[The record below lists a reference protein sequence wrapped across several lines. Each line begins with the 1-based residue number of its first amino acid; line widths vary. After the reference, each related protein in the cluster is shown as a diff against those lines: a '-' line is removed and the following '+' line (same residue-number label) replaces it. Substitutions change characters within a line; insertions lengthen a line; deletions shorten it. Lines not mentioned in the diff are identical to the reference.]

1 MTSPRRSKKSGAQC
15 AVQLLDWDSPSA
27 ETGTVKRRRS
37 SCPENSG
44 KHNVP
49 THDAIFEVQTPS
61 DSGSGTSRSIDDND
75 KSDSLTEV
83 EERIS
88 CIINENRSSQSN
100 SESSDVDIIIDTI
113 LSNPSESLFEVAQNE
128 PLLCDRGKTFIKQE
142 TISISEKQTV
152 APSEATHDKKIK
164 GRLKTPAPIKKL
176 NKTFEISKN
185 SSKLTK
191 EPAKTQDRSSVLPVY
206 KSTVQGGSIDFNSS
220 SKKRATT
227 KLRLP
232 FSPVKTMDKPK
243 INFFQNKTNLQESK
257 PSPLLSSPVRRTISN
272 EYVRLK
278 FTNDTVVRRTIDG
291 KSVPKITPKIQSI
304 IPESPVDSED
314 PFLNLSP
321 NKKYTVTVNN
331 RVRCD
336 KDNYVIFDPAT
347 GFTPEALRS
356 SRIPLKSPT
365 GEKSRIPLKSPIGE
379 KSGVVRK
386 SANVSDT
393 DSGILSPNSPV
404 ETSERGSAYYVNAA
418 AFSENVKKC
427 GSDIDITI
435 LDPGLAKKAA
445 EQIQIYT
452 DWANHYLE
460 RARSRRRAGASGGGL
475 ARDCA
480 DGLLLADVLE
490 GVTGLKV
497 PRAHR
502 KPRNPQQM
510 LENVQCCLDFL
521 HAQKV
526 QGLEQVTAVD
536 IRDAKLKAVLALFFA
551 LSRHKQA
558 AKQRTAPS
566 SGNAA
571 NVGKNSSEDVSLSA
585 VQRITGGSSCDEILT
600 ACANNV
606 EMTTL
611 TANRQVSVLQTSI
624 PLPASAAAARRA
636 PPDKR
641 PLPAT
646 PHAGGK
652 SGLSASSSRSTSP
665 LGQGA
670 VSFIPRAPTSS
681 SGSRPNSSLLAPG
694 SKIPST
700 LSQQHPQTPSSQN
713 GTPTKHSMLD
723 KLKLFNKDKLSN
735 EKQNS
740 KSTAVSKR
748 TSSSSGF
755 SSAKSERSDS
765 SLSLNES
772 SNTPNAHIKS
782 SNLVGP
788 KTIRQQSDTLSKDK
802 SGKNVKPKLV
812 SSKSPKES
820 STSLSKGSS
829 RTSSEKSRNSPKL
842 PARDKES
849 KLAAP
854 KSISNTKLNQID
866 DHSRNSNSK
875 LESKMV
881 KLSGSQMKLSEKRS
895 DSTTD
900 IKNHDVSPPSKGHSS
915 QQQAAAAQNFGTPN
929 HTGIPKPTA
938 AVKGTFKIAKDD
950 RHIIHKSTNSQLSPI
965 QSNSS
970 LNSTNNI
977 SALPFTREQSNL
989 SKDISQ
995 KQTLAVSPMP
1005 VVNSGGHNHTSQMSE
1020 SSHSNSTHSTTGQH
1034 SNSSDSSV
1042 IYRPSSESGSE
1053 ISKAATHSVTPNKRL
1068 DMNTTY
1074 INDVI
1079 NEAEMSEK
1087 EAAQR
1092 RTLEK
1097 SPKPSFDHNRTLTEL
1112 NRSDSRSSTPSH
1124 CRDNSLG
1131 DDENPLMNVMPMRPL
1146 LRGYNSHLTLPMR
1159 TSGLTQKNI
1168 PGYPHHA
1175 NTVKANFG
1183 RENMGLRDRI
1193 NYGPGFSNP
1202 DYCDLEI
1209 ASGYMSDGDCL
1220 RRINLGEMECGR
1232 NNDMMDGYMSEG
1244 GASLYG
1250 RRMNYQ
1256 QPSQLQQ
1263 LDERRGGRRGME
1275 GGSGVVYRVVGR
1287 TRSKADCGQQTERQ
1301 PPAPRQDTTW
1311 KKYTDSPGVGAP
1323 PLNQPAPAPP
1333 SPSHGRK
1340 GERRAGHHSPQHH
1353 KREKLTAAQQLGIAP
1368 HPQYAASNSSG
1379 QHPSRGGG
1387 SQLQS
1392 PGGSS
1397 RPSSVS
1403 SGGNGSSCSS
1413 GKAKVPQNF
1422 GYVKRQNGVQ
1432 QPAQQSNGPP
1442 QHGGRTAQ
1450 VSAVPR
1456 TKVKVSGGTQTC
1468 TQDLQIHSG
1477 TENGI
1482 GPKSYSLGG
1491 TAAAQLSASVRERLL
1506 GSQSLPKPGT
1516 HEFAALFHHHRIAPR
1531 GGIKISDGSLSD
1543 TQTYSEVKSD
1553 YGIPYAPWLRHSN
1566 TYSAS
1571 GRLSEGESMESLTS
1585 LHSAQAHNHTSP
1597 NSHHRSSLTH
1607 NKLIMHRD
1615 AQGSRLNRSNSISY
1629 LRDRTFPR
1637 STKSEKLYPSMLQR
1651 SSESDYEPYYC
1662 LPVQYGPAGQGLNYG
1677 VSEPPSPSPRSA
1689 LSPTHQPGNVM
1700 HTPRH
1705 SHHYPKKNDD
1715 VHGSTASLV
1724 STASSLAAGAGSEE
1738 RQAHEV
1744 RKLRRELADAKEK
1757 VHTLTT
1763 QLTTN
1768 AHVVS
1773 AFEQSLS
1780 NMTQRLQ
1787 QLTATAERKDSE
1799 LTELRQ
1805 TIELLRKQS
1814 IQAGLTTAHMQSMGI
1829 RADGVNVTGQE
1840 APNAQT
1846 QSSPQRGAQTG
1857 NGAITRHLS
1866 TDSVSSIN
1874 SLSSGSSAP
1883 HDKKHKKK
1891 GWLRSSFTKAFSR
1904 NAKISKTAKHS
1915 SLGQLSSQ
1923 DSSSGSHHYDDPHTI
1938 REGSN
1943 ENSLEH
1949 SHETLDVKDKCPGA
1963 NTEEQTKDKPDDSG
1977 LVDELKRQ
1985 LREKDLVLTD
1995 IRLEALSSAHQLES
2009 LKDTVIKMR
2018 NEMLNLKQNNE
2029 RLQRLVTSRSLAG
2042 SQSSLG
2048 TGGSAVED
2056 PRRFSLADQA
2066 TMHQATIDMHSQ
2078 PLDLDFNCM
2087 TSTPTMD
2094 FAKKGSPK
2102 SSMEPIYGNKAAC
2115 ELNEN
2120 SETLLGALN
2129 GSSDLFANGLNATE
2143 RLSGDYDI
2151 NTVLPPPKSREL
2163 AIGESYSDIGVA
2175 DSQGDTTDGKK
2186 IAIAVYLGQPETF
2199 QRYFEEVQDTLT
2211 ESECRF
2217 YAKQSAS
2224 AYNNHFEKQS
2234 SFDSPRMSQNRSPE
2248 TETQDYSQINKSN
2261 TNSLKSNKST
2271 HSNSYKNVYNSD
2283 STINCNEF
2291 TIAYTYISGKTTWQ
2305 NLDYIVRKTFK
2316 DYLSRIDL
2324 GTNLG
2329 LNTDSITS
2337 YHLGEATRGPEIGF
2351 PELLPCGYI
2360 IGTVNTLYICLEGVG
2375 SLAFD
2380 SLIPKNIVYRY
2391 VSLLSEHRRI
2401 ILCGPSGT
2409 GKSYLAAKLA
2419 EFYVQKTQ
2427 RRGNP
2432 AEAVATFNVDRKSCN
2447 ELRAY
2452 LANIAEQC
2460 GAAAAEE
2467 AALPSVVILD
2477 NLQHASALGD
2487 AFAGL
2492 LPPDNRNMP
2501 VIIGTMS
2508 QATCNTT
2515 NLQLHHNFRWLLTA
2529 NHMEPVKGFL
2539 ARYLRR
2545 KLFTL
2550 ELRLGRRE
2558 PALAAVLEWLP
2569 GVWSTLNAF
2578 LEAHS
2583 SSDVTVGP
2591 RLFLACPMDLEAS
2604 QAWFADVWNYSIV
2617 PYASEAVREGIALYG
2632 RRRHAAVDPLQ
2643 HIKSSYPWREP
2654 NHSHT
2659 LRAITVEE
2667 IGIEEANQDPNT
2679 NNNQDPLLNMLMRLQ
2694 EAANY
2699 SGNQS
2704 QDSDNASMDSNLTHD
2719 SSMGNEL

>member
-1 MTSPRRSKKSGAQC
+1 MARKYMERRFSKSHRTTIPASFKVPEQYEFYNKATPF
-15 AVQLLDWDSPSA
+15 VQRTLLFVAD
-27 ETGTVKRRRS
+27 
-37 SCPENSG
+37 ENSG
-44 KHNVP
+44 PKP
-49 THDAIFEVQTPS
+49 SSSTATHEAP
-61 DSGSGTSRSIDDND
+61 
-75 KSDSLTEV
+75 V
-83 EERIS
+83 EE
-88 CIINENRSSQSN
+88 
-100 SESSDVDIIIDTI
+100 VK
-113 LSNPSESLFEVAQNE
+113 PSEEQEKSPKKSSFFFSPSKSCKLHGRSFFRLQTSPKKSKSEPSSEANTPKAAGAAGGGGLISYAPGWSLKGEHLMKWQE
-128 PLLCDRGKTFIKQE
+128 SGKT
-142 TISISEKQTV
+142 TIE
-152 APSEATHDKKIK
+152 
-164 GRLKTPAPIKKL
+164 
-176 NKTFEISKN
+176 
-185 SSKLTK
+185 
-191 EPAKTQDRSSVLPVY
+191 
-206 KSTVQGGSIDFNSS
+206 
-220 SKKRATT
+220 
-227 KLRLP
+227 
-232 FSPVKTMDKPK
+232 
-243 INFFQNKTNLQESK
+243 
-257 PSPLLSSPVRRTISN
+257 
-272 EYVRLK
+272 
-278 FTNDTVVRRTIDG
+278 
-291 KSVPKITPKIQSI
+291 
-304 IPESPVDSED
+304 
-314 PFLNLSP
+314 
-321 NKKYTVTVNN
+321 
-331 RVRCD
+331 
-336 KDNYVIFDPAT
+336 
-347 GFTPEALRS
+347 
-356 SRIPLKSPT
+356 
-365 GEKSRIPLKSPIGE
+365 
-379 KSGVVRK
+379 
-386 SANVSDT
+386 
-393 DSGILSPNSPV
+393 
-404 ETSERGSAYYVNAA
+404 
-418 AFSENVKKC
+418 
-427 GSDIDITI
+427 
-435 LDPGLAKKAA
+435 
-445 EQIQIYT
+445 IYT

-460 RARSRRRAGASGGGL
+460 RARSRRRAGVSGGGL

-558 AKQRTAPS
+558 AKQRTTPS
-566 SGNAA
+566 SGNVA
-571 NVGKNSSEDVSLSA
+571 NTTKNSSEDIALSS

-600 ACANNV
+600 ACGNNV

-646 PHAGGK
+646 PVHGGK
-652 SGLSASSSRSTSP
+652 SGFSASSSRSTSP

-700 LSQQHPQTPSSQN
+700 LQTQQHSQTSNNHN
-713 GTPTKHSMLD
+713 GTPTKQSMLD
-723 KLKLFNKDKLSN
+723 KLKLFNKDKVGN
-735 EKQNS
+735 EKQHS

-772 SNTPNAHIKS
+772 SNIPNTHIKS

-802 SGKNVKPKLV
+802 SGKNVKSKLV
-812 SSKSPKES
+812 NSKAPKES
-820 STSLSKGSS
+820 STNLSKTSAKASS
-829 RTSSEKSRNSPKL
+829 NEKSKNSPKL

-866 DHSRNSNSK
+866 DQSRGAKSK
-875 LESKMV
+875 LESKMT
-881 KLSGSQMKLSEKRS
+881 KLSGSQMKLSEQRIDSAS
-895 DSTTD
+895 DSKAHESA
-900 IKNHDVSPPSKGHSS
+900 KNLPPQPSTPSGG
-915 QQQAAAAQNFGTPN
+915 QGFGIPN

-938 AVKGTFKIAKDD
+938 AVKGTFKISKDD
-950 RHIIHKSTNSQLSPI
+950 RHVINKSTNSQLSPI

-970 LNSTNNI
+970 LNSTNNV
-977 SALPFTREQSNL
+977 SALPFSREQSNL
-989 SKDISQ
+989 SKEMSQ
-995 KQTLAVSPMP
+995 KQTLAVSPM
-1005 VVNSGGHNHTSQMSE
+1005 VNVANQTGTSQMSE

-1034 SNSSDSSV
+1034 SNSSDGSV

-1053 ISKAATHSVTPNKRL
+1053 MSKAPHSMASNKRL

-1079 NEAEMSEK
+1079 NEAEISEK
-1087 EAAQR
+1087 EAAQKR
-1092 RTLEK
+1092 LLETTLK
-1097 SPKPSFDHNRTLTEL
+1097 QQFDQHNRTLTDQIKS
-1112 NRSDSRSSTPSH
+1112 NDSRSSTPSH

-1131 DDENPLMNVMPMRPL
+1131 EDENPLMNVLPMRPL

-1183 RENMGLRDRI
+1183 RENMGI

-1220 RRINLGEMECGR
+1220 RRININDMDCGR

-1250 RRMNYQ
+1250 RRINYQQ
-1256 QPSQLQQ
+1256 QPSQFQQ
-1263 LDERRGGRRGME
+1263 MDDRRGGSRNRGME

-1311 KKYTDSPGVGAP
+1311 KKYTDSPGNP
-1323 PLNQPAPAPP
+1323 PTQAPP

-1340 GERRAGHHSPQHH
+1340 GERRTGHHSPQHH

-1368 HPQYAASNSSG
+1368 HPQYPAANTSS
-1379 QHPSRGGG
+1379 QHSSRSGGP
-1387 SQLQS
+1387 QLQS
-1392 PGGSS
+1392 PSGASS

-1403 SGGNGSSCSS
+1403 SGGNGSSCSN
-1413 GKAKVPQNF
+1413 KAKVPQNF

-1432 QPAQQSNGPP
+1432 QPAPQSNGPP
-1442 QHGGRTAQ
+1442 QHGHGGRTAQ

-1468 TQDLQIHSG
+1468 TQDLQIHK
-1477 TENGI
+1477 NGI

-1516 HEFAALFHHHRIAPR
+1516 HEFAALFHHHRVTQR

-1585 LHSAQAHNHTSP
+1585 LHAQAHNHTSP

-1615 AQGSRLNRSNSISY
+1615 AQGSRLNRSNSI
-1629 LRDRTFPR
+1629 R

-1662 LPVQYGPAGQGLNYG
+1662 LPVQYGPGGQGLNYG

-1689 LSPTHQPGNVM
+1689 LSPTHQPGNVL

-1829 RADGVNVTGQE
+1829 RADGVNVTGQQE
-1840 APNAQT
+1840 PNAHTQ
-1846 QSSPQRGAQTG
+1846 QSSPQRTIHTG

-1949 SHETLDVKDKCPGA
+1949 SHEALAEKVQDKAAPACPA
-1963 NTEEQTKDKPDDSG
+1963 AKPEEQTKDKDEAG
-1977 LVDELKRQ
+1977 LVDELKKQ

-2066 TMHQATIDMHSQ
+2066 TMHQAAIDIHSQ
-2078 PLDLDFNCM
+2078 PLDLDFNCI

-2094 FAKKGSPK
+2094 FKKGSPN
-2102 SSMEPIYGNKAAC
+2102 STMVEPIYGNKAVC
-2115 ELNEN
+2115 ELNEK
-2120 SETLLGALN
+2120 SEALLGALN
-2129 GSSDLFANGLNATE
+2129 GSSDIFTNGLNATD

-2151 NTVLPPPKSREL
+2151 NAVLPPPKSREL

-2224 AYNNHFEKQS
+2224 GYNNHFDKQP
-2234 SFDSPRMSQNRSPE
+2234 SFDSPRMSQNHSPE
-2248 TETQDYSQINKSN
+2248 TENQDFPQINKSN

-2271 HSNSYKNVYNSD
+2271 HSSSYKNVYNSD

-2316 DYLSRIDL
+2316 DYLSRIDP

-2360 IGTVNTLYICLEGVG
+2360 IGTVNTLYICLQGVG

-2391 VSLLSEHRRI
+2391 VSLLSEHRRV

-2419 EFYVQKTQ
+2419 EFYVQRTQ

-2432 AEAVATFNVDRKSCN
+2432 VEAVATFNVDRKSCN

-2460 GAAAAEE
+2460 SAAAAGEE
-2467 AALPSVVILD
+2467 APLPSVVVLD

-2545 KLFTL
+2545 KLFSL

-2569 GVWSTLNAF
+2569 GVWATLNAF

-2617 PYASEAVREGIALYG
+2617 PYASEAVREGVALYG
-2632 RRRHAAVDPLQ
+2632 RRRHAALDPLN
-2643 HIKSSYPWREP
+2643 HVKSSYPWREP

-2659 LRAITVEE
+2659 LRTITVEE
-2667 IGIEEANQDPNT
+2667 IGIEESNQDPNT

>member
-1 MTSPRRSKKSGAQC
+1 MTSPRRSKRGSQCVAQH
-15 AVQLLDWDSPSA
+15 LDWDSPSTA
-27 ETGTVKRRRS
+27 TGTVKRRS
-37 SCPENSG
+37 SCPESS
-44 KHNVP
+44 KVRR
-49 THDAIFEVQTPS
+49 DDIILEAQTPS
-61 DSGSGTSRSIDDND
+61 DSSSNPQSSDENKTDFLIDI
-75 KSDSLTEV
+75 

-88 CIINENRSSQSN
+88 SMINENRSSQST
-100 SESSDVDIIIDTI
+100 SESSEIDIFIENIFDNPVFDP
-113 LSNPSESLFEVAQNE
+113 LSFTAREQPHKGHKKAGSTNENAQK
-128 PLLCDRGKTFIKQE
+128 PR
-142 TISISEKQTV
+142 
-152 APSEATHDKKIK
+152 DKKTTPLHKLRSLDVIK
-164 GRLKTPAPIKKL
+164 PRT
-176 NKTFEISKN
+176 NKTVDKSNEK
-185 SSKLTK
+185 
-191 EPAKTQDRSSVLPVY
+191 SSVLPVY
-206 KSTVQGGSIDFNSS
+206 KTTVEYASVNIQ
-220 SKKRATT
+220 KK
-227 KLRLP
+227 KISRLKIP
-232 FSPVKTMDKPK
+232 FSPTRTMEKPK
-243 INFFQNKTNLQESK
+243 LNLFQGRNPSDKNDK
-257 PSPLLSSPVRRTISN
+257 PSPLIATNVRRTISN

-278 FTNDTVVRRTIDG
+278 FTNDTVIRRTIDG

-331 RVRCD
+331 KVRCD
-336 KDNYVIFDPAT
+336 KDNYVIFDPNT
-347 GFTPEALRS
+347 GFKPDDQPKRISKGGEKS
-356 SRIPLKSPT
+356 KIPLKSPV
-365 GEKSRIPLKSPIGE
+365 GEKSIQT
-379 KSGVVRK
+379 RK
-386 SANVSDT
+386 SVSVSASDT
-393 DSGILSPNSPV
+393 DSGILSPNSPGEPGDQV
-404 ETSERGSAYYVNAA
+404 PTYYVNAA
-418 AFSENVKKC
+418 VFSEAAKKC
-427 GSDIDITI
+427 ASDYEITI
-435 LDPGLAKKAA
+435 VDPTLAKKAT
-445 EQIQIYT
+445 EQIKIYT

-460 RARSRRRAGASGGGL
+460 RARSRRRAGTSGGL

-558 AKQRTAPS
+558 SKQRPAPS
-566 SGNAA
+566 SGNGP
-571 NVGKNSSEDVSLSA
+571 NLGKNSSEDISLSS

-600 ACANNV
+600 ACGNNV

-624 PLPASAAAARRA
+624 PLPASAAAVRRA

-646 PHAGGK
+646 PVHGK

-670 VSFIPRAPTSS
+670 VSFIPRAPASS

-700 LSQQHPQTPSSQN
+700 LSQTHQHSQNANHN
-713 GTPTKHSMLD
+713 GTPTKQSMLE
-723 KLKLFNKDKLSN
+723 KLKLFNKDKVSS
-735 EKQNS
+735 EKQSS

-772 SNTPNAHIKS
+772 SNNTSTNTKT
-782 SNLVGP
+782 SNLIGP
-788 KTIRQQSDTLSKDK
+788 KSVRHQTDTLTKDK
-802 SGKNVKPKLV
+802 SGKNIKSRLV
-812 SSKSPKES
+812 NCSSKVTRDSS
-820 STSLSKGSS
+820 STLNKSNNVKANNDKSK
-829 RTSSEKSRNSPKL
+829 NSPKL
-842 PARDKES
+842 SSREKES
-849 KLAAP
+849 RIAAP
-854 KSISNTKLNQID
+854 KSVSNTKLNLID
-866 DHSRNSNSK
+866 DQIRSSK
-875 LESKMV
+875 TKMV
-881 KLSGSQMKLSEKRS
+881 KLSGSQMKLNESKP
-895 DSTTD
+895 DHSTD
-900 IKNHDVSPPSKGHSS
+900 AKSHDHHKVPHNHNQPPSPPGGQSGS
-915 QQQAAAAQNFGTPN
+915 QQNQ
-929 HTGIPKPTA
+929 TGIPKPTA
-938 AVKGTFKIAKDD
+938 AVKGTSKISKDEK
-950 RHIIHKSTNSQLSPI
+950 HMNHKSTNSQLSPI

-970 LNSTNNI
+970 LNSSNNVGVHPL
-977 SALPFTREQSNL
+977 AREQSNL
-989 SKDISQ
+989 SKEVSQ

-1005 VVNSGGHNHTSQMSE
+1005 VVNSGNQTSQMSE
-1020 SSHSNSTHSTTGQH
+1020 SSHSNSTHSTTGQQ

-1053 ISKAATHSVTPNKRL
+1053 ISKSNHVPTNKRV

-1074 INDVI
+1074 INEVI
-1079 NEAEMSEK
+1079 NEAELSEK
-1087 EAAQR
+1087 EAAQKR
-1092 RTLEK
+1092 YLHNSRKQAYE
-1097 SPKPSFDHNRTLTEL
+1097 HNRTLTEEK
-1112 NRSDSRSSTPSH
+1112 NDSRSSTPSH

-1168 PGYPHHA
+1168 TGYPHHA
-1175 NTVKANFG
+1175 NTVKPNFG
-1183 RENMGLRDRI
+1183 RENIGFRERM

-1202 DYCDLEI
+1202 DYCDLDI

-1220 RRINLGEMECGR
+1220 RRITVNEMDCGR
-1232 NNDMMDGYMSEG
+1232 NNDIMDGYMSEG

-1250 RRMNYQ
+1250 RRINYQ
-1256 QPSQLQQ
+1256 QPSQFQQ
-1263 LDERRGGRRGME
+1263 IDERRGGIRNRGME

-1287 TRSKADCGQQTERQ
+1287 TRNKTDCGQQTERT
-1301 PPAPRQDTTW
+1301 PPRQDTTW
-1311 KKYTDSPGVGAP
+1311 KKYTDSPGVGTP

-1340 GERRAGHHSPQHH
+1340 GERRAGHHSPQH
-1353 KREKLTAAQQLGIAP
+1353 KREKLSAAQQLGIAP
-1368 HPQYAASNSSG
+1368 HPQYPAPSPPN
-1379 QHPSRGGG
+1379 QHGSRNAG

-1392 PGGSS
+1392 PSGSS
-1397 RPSSVS
+1397 RPGSAA
-1403 SGGNGSSCSS
+1403 GNGTPKS
-1413 GKAKVPQNF
+1413 KTPQNF
-1422 GYVKRQNGVQ
+1422 GYVKRNG
-1432 QPAQQSNGPP
+1432 QPPPPPPPNGPP
-1442 QHGGRTAQ
+1442 QHVHGGGRTAQ
-1450 VSAVPR
+1450 VTAVPR

-1468 TQDLQIHSG
+1468 TQDLQIHK
-1477 TENGI
+1477 NGI

-1516 HEFAALFHHHRIAPR
+1516 HEFAALFHHHRVPPR
-1531 GGIKISDGSLSD
+1531 GGMKISDGSLSD

-1553 YGIPYAPWLRHSN
+1553 YGIPYAPWLRH
-1566 TYSAS
+1566 
-1571 GRLSEGESMESLTS
+1571 
-1585 LHSAQAHNHTSP
+1585 
-1597 NSHHRSSLTH
+1597 
-1607 NKLIMHRD
+1607 
-1615 AQGSRLNRSNSISY
+1615 
-1629 LRDRTFPR
+1629 R

-1662 LPVQYGPAGQGLNYG
+1662 LPVQYPPGGQGLNYG

-1705 SHHYPKKNDD
+1705 SHHYPKKNDE
-1715 VHGSTASLV
+1715 VHGSTTSLV

-1840 APNAQT
+1840 PNPQP
-1846 QSSPQRGAQTG
+1846 QSSPQRVATG

-1874 SLSSGSSAP
+1874 SLSSGSSMP

-1904 NAKISKTAKHS
+1904 NAKISKTAKHA

-1949 SHETLDVKDKCPGA
+1949 SHETLDTKDKTTCPPA
-1963 NTEEQTKDKPDDSG
+1963 NAEDQTKDKPDQSG
-1977 LVDELKRQ
+1977 IVDELKRQ

-2066 TMHQATIDMHSQ
+2066 TMHQNAMDMHSQ
-2078 PLDLDFNCM
+2078 PLELDFNCIS
-2087 TSTPTMD
+2087 STPNRD
-2094 FAKKGSPK
+2094 ASKKNSPK
-2102 SSMEPIYGNKAAC
+2102 SGIVEPIYGNKAAC

-2120 SETLLGALN
+2120 NEALLEALN
-2129 GSSDLFANGLNATE
+2129 GTGDIFTNGLSAD
-2143 RLSGDYDI
+2143 GDYDI

-2224 AYNNHFEKQS
+2224 SYNNHFDKQP
-2234 SFDSPRMSQNRSPE
+2234 SFDSPRMSTTHSPE
-2248 TETQDYSQINKSN
+2248 IEAQDYPQIINKSN

-2271 HSNSYKNVYNSD
+2271 HSNSYKNVYNSA

-2316 DYLSRIDL
+2316 DYLSRIDP

-2337 YHLGEATRGPEIGF
+2337 YHLGEATRGPEISF

-2360 IGTVNTLYICLEGVG
+2360 IGTVNTLYICLQGVG

-2391 VSLLSEHRRI
+2391 VSLLSEHRRV

-2419 EFYVQKTQ
+2419 EFYVQRTQ

-2432 AEAVATFNVDRKSCN
+2432 VEAVATFNVDRKSCN

-2460 GAAAAEE
+2460 GAAAAGEE
-2467 AALPSVVILD
+2467 AVLPSVVLLD

-2545 KLFTL
+2545 KLFSL

-2617 PYASEAVREGIALYG
+2617 PYASEAVREGVALYG
-2632 RRRHAAVDPLQ
+2632 RRRHAATDPLQ
-2643 HIKSSYPWREP
+2643 HVKSTYPWREP

-2659 LRAITVEE
+2659 LRPITVDDA
-2667 IGIEEANQDPNT
+2667 GIEEPNQDANT

>member
-15 AVQLLDWDSPSA
+15 SIQNLDWDSCSA
-27 ETGTVKRRRS
+27 DTGTVKRRS
-37 SCPENSG
+37 SCPESSERRDQ
-44 KHNVP
+44 
-49 THDAIFEVQTPS
+49 DAILEVLTPS
-61 DSGSGTSRSIDDND
+61 DSSSATSRVGDCDNT
-75 KSDSLTEV
+75 DSLEQV
-83 EERIS
+83 EQRIS

-100 SESSDVDIIIDTI
+100 SESSDIDIVIDNI
-113 LSNPSESLFEVAQNE
+113 LANPDENDLFTSTPFQ
-128 PLLCDRGKTFIKQE
+128 PFISDRSKTFIKVQGASSAKE
-142 TISISEKQTV
+142 KCEAISFES
-152 APSEATHDKKIK
+152 PSDIK
-164 GRLKTPAPIKKL
+164 NRAKRLKTPTPVKKL
-176 NKTFEISKN
+176 KTFDVVKNTSKF
-185 SSKLTK
+185 SKETIKLEDK
-191 EPAKTQDRSSVLPVY
+191 SSVLPIY
-206 KSTVQGGSIDFNSS
+206 KSTIQDSQVDLSLNIQKKKVV
-220 SKKRATT
+220 SKLK
-227 KLRLP
+227 LP
-232 FSPVKTMDKPK
+232 FSPVKTMEKQK
-243 INFFQNKTNLQESK
+243 INFFQSKSSLQNK

-347 GFTPEALRS
+347 GFKPEEQS
-356 SRIPLKSPT
+356 KSRIPVKSPT
-365 GEKSRIPLKSPIGE
+365 GEKSRIPLKSPLGE
-379 KSGVVRK
+379 GSRMVTRK
-386 SANVSDT
+386 SVNVSDT

-404 ETSERGSAYYVNAA
+404 ETSDETPAYYANAA
-418 AFSENVKKC
+418 AFSETAKKC
-427 GSDIDITI
+427 AADLDIKI
-435 LDPGLAKKAA
+435 LDPGLAKKAV
-445 EQIQIYT
+445 EQIKIYT

-558 AKQRTAPS
+558 SKQRTAPS
-566 SGNAA
+566 SGNAT
-571 NVGKNSSEDVSLSA
+571 NVGKTSSEEVSLSS
-585 VQRITGGSSCDEILT
+585 VQRIKGGSSCDEILT
-600 ACANNV
+600 TCSNNI

-611 TANRQVSVLQTSI
+611 AANRQVSVLQTSI

-646 PHAGGK
+646 PVHTGGK

-665 LGQGA
+665 LSQGV
-670 VSFIPRAPTSS
+670 VSFIPRAPNTS

-694 SKIPST
+694 SKIPASPFT
-700 LSQQHPQTPSSQN
+700 QTQQQHSQTSVNQN

-723 KLKLFNKDKLSN
+723 KLKLFNKDKPN
-735 EKQNS
+735 NDKQHS

-782 SNLVGP
+782 CNLLGP
-788 KTIRQQSDTLSKDK
+788 KPIRQQNDTLSKDK
-802 SGKNVKPKLV
+802 SGRNVKSKLTN
-812 SSKSPKES
+812 SKAIKES
-820 STSLSKGSS
+820 STNLNKSNVKSASND
-829 RTSSEKSRNSPKL
+829 KSRNSPKL

-866 DHSRNSNSK
+866 DHPKNVKGK
-875 LESKMV
+875 LDSKMV
-881 KLSGSQMKLSEKRS
+881 KLSGSQIKLGEQRPENNTENVNPKNQVANP
-895 DSTTD
+895 STPPGGQS
-900 IKNHDVSPPSKGHSS
+900 VSL
-915 QQQAAAAQNFGTPN
+915 QNQ
-929 HTGIPKPTA
+929 TGIPKPTA
-938 AVKGTFKIAKDD
+938 AVKGTFKISKDE
-950 RHIIHKSTNSQLSPI
+950 RSVIHKSTNSQLSPI

-970 LNSTNNI
+970 LNSTNNV
-977 SALPFTREQSNL
+977 SALPFSREQSNL
-989 SKDISQ
+989 GKEISQ

-1005 VVNSGGHNHTSQMSE
+1005 VVNSGSQNPTSQMTE
-1020 SSHSNSTHSTTGQH
+1020 SLHSNSTHSTTGQH

-1053 ISKAATHSVTPNKRL
+1053 MSKATSNSHSANKRI

-1074 INDVI
+1074 INEVI
-1079 NEAEMSEK
+1079 NEAEISEK
-1087 EAAQR
+1087 HAAQR
-1092 RTLEK
+1092 RLLEN
-1097 SPKPSFDHNRTLTEL
+1097 SGLKPSFQHNSPLSEL
-1112 NRSDSRSSTPSH
+1112 SKKLEGESRSSTPSH

-1159 TSGLTQKNI
+1159 TSGLSQKNT

-1183 RENMGLRDRI
+1183 RENVGLRDRM

-1202 DYCDLEI
+1202 DYCDMEI
-1209 ASGYMSDGDCL
+1209 ASGYLSDGDCL
-1220 RRINLGEMECGR
+1220 RRININDMDRGR

-1250 RRMNYQ
+1250 RRVAYQ
-1256 QPSQLQQ
+1256 QPPQFQQ
-1263 LDERRGGRRGME
+1263 LDERRSSRSRGME

-1287 TRSKADCGQQTERQ
+1287 TRKADCGQQTERQ

-1323 PLNQPAPAPP
+1323 PLNQPAQAPP

-1353 KREKLTAAQQLGIAP
+1353 KREKLTAAQQLGIVT
-1368 HPQYAASNSSG
+1368 HPQFAAANSSTQHSSRNASN
-1379 QHPSRGGG
+1379 
-1387 SQLQS
+1387 QLQS
-1392 PGGSS
+1392 PGGSSS

-1403 SGGNGSSCSS
+1403 SGGNGSSCS

-1432 QPAQQSNGPP
+1432 QPAPQANSPP
-1442 QHGGRTAQ
+1442 QHAHGGRMAQ

-1468 TQDLQIHSG
+1468 TQDLQIHK
-1477 TENGI
+1477 NGI

-1516 HEFAALFHHHRIAPR
+1516 HEFAALFHHHRITPR

-1553 YGIPYAPWLRHSN
+1553 YGIPYAPWLRH
-1566 TYSAS
+1566 
-1571 GRLSEGESMESLTS
+1571 
-1585 LHSAQAHNHTSP
+1585 
-1597 NSHHRSSLTH
+1597 
-1607 NKLIMHRD
+1607 
-1615 AQGSRLNRSNSISY
+1615 SY

-1662 LPVQYGPAGQGLNYG
+1662 LPVQYGAGGQGLSYG

-1689 LSPTHQPGNVM
+1689 LSPTHQPGNVI

-1705 SHHYPKKNDD
+1705 SHHYSKKNDE

-1787 QLTATAERKDSE
+1787 SLTATAEKKDSE

-1829 RADGVNVTGQE
+1829 RTDGVNMSGQE
-1840 APNAQT
+1840 PATAQT
-1846 QSSPQRGAQTG
+1846 QSSPQRLIQTG

-1949 SHETLDVKDKCPGA
+1949 SHEALPETKEKSACPPA
-1963 NTEEQTKDKPDDSG
+1963 AAEQTKEKPEGAG

-2018 NEMLNLKQNNE
+2018 NEMLNLKHNNE

-2048 TGGSAVED
+2048 AASSED
-2056 PRRFSLADQA
+2056 PRRFSLADQP
-2066 TMHQATIDMHSQ
+2066 TMHQAALDIHSQ

-2087 TSTPTMD
+2087 ASTPTMD
-2094 FAKKGSPK
+2094 FQKKGSPK
-2102 SSMEPIYGNKAAC
+2102 SSIGEPIYGNKATC
-2115 ELNEN
+2115 EMMENNEA
-2120 SETLLGALN
+2120 LLGLN
-2129 GSSDLFANGLNATE
+2129 GGADIFTNGLNSSD

-2186 IAIAVYLGQPETF
+2186 IAIAVYLGQPESY

-2217 YAKQSAS
+2217 YAKQSSS
-2224 AYNNHFEKQS
+2224 AYSNHFEKQA
-2234 SFDSPRMSQNRSPE
+2234 SFDSPRASQPHSPE
-2248 TETQDYSQINKSN
+2248 AESHDYPLSVNKSN
-2261 TNSLKSNKST
+2261 TNSLKSNKSA
-2271 HSNSYKNVYNSD
+2271 HSSSYKNVYNAD
-2283 STINCNEF
+2283 STINCNEY

-2316 DYLSRIDL
+2316 DYLSRIDP

-2360 IGTVNTLYICLEGVG
+2360 IGTVNTLYICLQGVG

-2391 VSLLSEHRRI
+2391 VSLLSEHRRV

-2419 EFYVQKTQ
+2419 EFYVQRTQ

-2432 AEAVATFNVDRKSCN
+2432 AEAVANFNVDRKSCN

-2460 GAAAAEE
+2460 SAAASGEE
-2467 AALPSVVILD
+2467 AALPSVVVLD
-2477 NLQHASALGD
+2477 NLQHASGLGD

-2545 KLFTL
+2545 KLFSL

-2591 RLFLACPMDLEAS
+2591 RLFLACPMDLDAS

-2617 PYASEAVREGIALYG
+2617 PYASEAVREGVALYG

-2643 HIKSSYPWREP
+2643 HVRSTYPWREP

>member
-15 AVQLLDWDSPSA
+15 AVQILDWDSPSTD
-27 ETGTVKRRRS
+27 TGTVKRRRS

-44 KHNVP
+44 KHTVSV
-49 THDAIFEVQTPS
+49 HDAIFEVQTPS

-88 CIINENRSSQSN
+88 CIINENRSSKSN
-100 SESSDVDIIIDTI
+100 SESSDADIIIDNI
-113 LSNPSESLFEVAQNE
+113 LGNPNENLFEQHDSLLSNRS
-128 PLLCDRGKTFIKQE
+128 KTFIKKD
-142 TISISEKQTV
+142 TPCVNEKHDTV
-152 APSEATHDKKIK
+152 SDEVQQDKKVRDK
-164 GRLKTPAPIKKL
+164 RLKTPAPIKKL
-176 NKTFEISKN
+176 NKTFDKSKN
-185 SSKLTK
+185 SLRLAK
-191 EPAKTQDRSSVLPVY
+191 EPPKPQEKASVLPVY
-206 KSTVQGGSIDFNSS
+206 KSTVQGSIDLNSS
-220 SKKRATT
+220 QKKKVST
-227 KLRLP
+227 KLKLP
-232 FSPVKTMDKPK
+232 FAPVRTMEKSK
-243 INFFQNKTNLQESK
+243 MNFFQNKPNLQGTK
-257 PSPLLSSPVRRTISN
+257 PSPLLSSPVRRTMSN

-278 FTNDTVVRRTIDG
+278 FNNDTVVRRTING

-304 IPESPVDSED
+304 IPESPIDSED

-331 RVRCD
+331 KVRCD
-336 KDNYVIFDPAT
+336 KDNYVIFDPNT
-347 GFTPEALRS
+347 GFAPDGSRQ

-365 GEKSRIPLKSPIGE
+365 GEKSRIPLKSPCGE
-379 KSGVVRK
+379 NSGLVRK

-404 ETSERGSAYYVNAA
+404 ETSEKGSAYYVNAA
-418 AFSENVKKC
+418 AFSESAKKFA
-427 GSDIDITI
+427 SDVDITI

-445 EQIQIYT
+445 EQIKIYT

-497 PRAHR
+497 HRAHR

-558 AKQRTAPS
+558 TKQRTTPS
-566 SGNAA
+566 SGNAT
-571 NVGKNSSEDVSLSA
+571 NIGKNSSEDVSLSA

-600 ACANNV
+600 ACTNNV
-606 EMTTL
+606 DMTTL

-646 PHAGGK
+646 PSHTGGK

-700 LSQQHPQTPSSQN
+700 LISQPQHQQTPSSHN

-723 KLKLFNKDKLSN
+723 KLKLFNKDKISN
-735 EKQNS
+735 EKQSS

-772 SNTPNAHIKS
+772 SNTPNSHIKS
-782 SNLVGP
+782 TNLVGP
-788 KTIRQQSDTLSKDK
+788 KSIRQQSDTLSKDK

-812 SSKSPKES
+812 SSKSPKETSTGFNKNS
-820 STSLSKGSS
+820 SKTSNSD
-829 RTSSEKSRNSPKL
+829 KSRNSPKL

-875 LESKMV
+875 MV
-881 KLSGSQMKLSEKRS
+881 KLSGSQMRLSEKRS
-895 DSTTD
+895 DSTPD
-900 IKNHDVSPPSKGHSS
+900 VKHHQNHENASPPSKSHGN
-915 QQQAAAAQNFGTPN
+915 QNQAASAQNFGQQN

-938 AVKGTFKIAKDD
+938 AVKGTFKISKDD
-950 RHIIHKSTNSQLSPI
+950 RHVINKSTNSQLSPI

-970 LNSTNNI
+970 LNSTNNV
-977 SALPFTREQSNL
+977 SALPFGREQSNL
-989 SKDISQ
+989 SKDITQ

-1005 VVNSGGHNHTSQMSE
+1005 VVNTGIHTHISQMSE

-1053 ISKAATHSVTPNKRL
+1053 ISKTATHSGNANKRI

-1074 INDVI
+1074 INEVI
-1079 NEAEMSEK
+1079 NEAEISEK

-1092 RTLEK
+1092 RPLDK
-1097 SPKPSFDHNRTLTEL
+1097 SVPKPTFDHNRTLTEL
-1112 NRSDSRSSTPSH
+1112 NKRMENDSRSSTPSH

-1220 RRINLGEMECGR
+1220 RRININEMDCGR
-1232 NNDMMDGYMSEG
+1232 NNDIMDGYMSEG

-1250 RRMNYQ
+1250 RRLNYQ

-1263 LDERRGGRRGME
+1263 LDERRGRNRGME

-1311 KKYTDSPGVGAP
+1311 KKYTDSPGVGTP
-1323 PLNQPAPAPP
+1323 PMNQPAPAPP

-1368 HPQYAASNSSG
+1368 HPQYPPPNSSG
-1379 QHPSRGGG
+1379 QHPSRSGG

-1392 PGGSS
+1392 PSGGSS

-1403 SGGNGSSCSS
+1403 SGGNGSTCSS
-1413 GKAKVPQNF
+1413 GKAKVPQSF

-1432 QPAQQSNGPP
+1432 QPAPQSNGPP

-1468 TQDLQIHSG
+1468 TQDLQIHK
-1477 TENGI
+1477 NGI
-1482 GPKSYSLGG
+1482 GPKSFSLGG

-1516 HEFAALFHHHRIAPR
+1516 HEFAALFHHH
-1531 GGIKISDGSLSD
+1531 
-1543 TQTYSEVKSD
+1543 
-1553 YGIPYAPWLRHSN
+1553 SN

-1585 LHSAQAHNHTSP
+1585 LHSAQAHNHTSSP

-1615 AQGSRLNRSNSISY
+1615 AQGSRLNRSNSI
-1629 LRDRTFPR
+1629 R

-1744 RKLRRELADAKEK
+1744 IGVRKLRRELADAKEK

-1829 RADGVNVTGQE
+1829 RADGVNVTGPE
-1840 APNAQT
+1840 PGSQT
-1846 QSSPQRGAQTG
+1846 QSSPQRTAHTG

-1949 SHETLDVKDKCPGA
+1949 SHETLDVKDKPCPPA
-1963 NTEEQTKDKPDDSG
+1963 KTEDQTKDKPDDSG

-2018 NEMLNLKQNNE
+2018 VHFQNEMLNLKQNNE

-2066 TMHQATIDMHSQ
+2066 TMHQATLDMHSQ

-2087 TSTPTMD
+2087 SSTPTMD
-2094 FAKKGSPK
+2094 FSKKGSPK
-2102 SSMEPIYGNKAAC
+2102 SSLGEPIYGNKAAC

-2129 GSSDLFANGLNATE
+2129 GSSDLFANGLNTTD

-2151 NTVLPPPKSREL
+2151 NSVLPPPKSREL

-2234 SFDSPRMSQNRSPE
+2234 SFDSPRLSQNRSPE
-2248 TETQDYSQINKSN
+2248 TETQDYTQINKSN

-2460 GAAAAEE
+2460 GAAAAGEE

-2569 GVWSTLNAF
+2569 GVWAALNAF

-2659 LRAITVEE
+2659 LRAITVED
-2667 IGIEEANQDPNT
+2667 IGIEESNQDSNT

>member
-15 AVQLLDWDSPSA
+15 AVQILDWDSPSTD
-27 ETGTVKRRRS
+27 TGTVKRRRS

-44 KHNVP
+44 KHTVSV
-49 THDAIFEVQTPS
+49 HDAIFEVQTPS

-88 CIINENRSSQSN
+88 CIINENRSSKSN
-100 SESSDVDIIIDTI
+100 SESSDADIIIDNI
-113 LSNPSESLFEVAQNE
+113 LGNPNENLFEQHDSLLSNRS
-128 PLLCDRGKTFIKQE
+128 KTFIKKD
-142 TISISEKQTV
+142 TPCVNEKHDTV
-152 APSEATHDKKIK
+152 SDEVQQDKKVRDK
-164 GRLKTPAPIKKL
+164 RLKTPAPIKKL
-176 NKTFEISKN
+176 NKTFDKSKN
-185 SSKLTK
+185 SLRLAK
-191 EPAKTQDRSSVLPVY
+191 EPPKPQEKASVLPVY
-206 KSTVQGGSIDFNSS
+206 KSTVQGSIDLNSS
-220 SKKRATT
+220 QKKKVST
-227 KLRLP
+227 KLKLP
-232 FSPVKTMDKPK
+232 FAPVRTMEKSK
-243 INFFQNKTNLQESK
+243 MNFFQNKPNLQGTK
-257 PSPLLSSPVRRTISN
+257 PSPLLSSPVRRTMSN

-278 FTNDTVVRRTIDG
+278 FNNDTVVRRTING

-304 IPESPVDSED
+304 IPESPIDSED

-331 RVRCD
+331 KVRCD
-336 KDNYVIFDPAT
+336 KDNYVIFDPNT
-347 GFTPEALRS
+347 GFAPDGSRQ

-365 GEKSRIPLKSPIGE
+365 GEKSRIPLKSPCGE
-379 KSGVVRK
+379 NSGLVRK

-404 ETSERGSAYYVNAA
+404 ETSEKGSAYYVNAA
-418 AFSENVKKC
+418 AFSESAKKFA
-427 GSDIDITI
+427 SDVDITI

-445 EQIQIYT
+445 EQIKIYT

-497 PRAHR
+497 HRAHR

-558 AKQRTAPS
+558 TKQRTTPS
-566 SGNAA
+566 SGNAT
-571 NVGKNSSEDVSLSA
+571 NIGKNSSEDVSLSA

-600 ACANNV
+600 ACTNNV
-606 EMTTL
+606 DMTTL

-646 PHAGGK
+646 PSHTGGK

-700 LSQQHPQTPSSQN
+700 LISQPQHQQTPSSHN

-723 KLKLFNKDKLSN
+723 KLKLFNKDKISN
-735 EKQNS
+735 EKQSS

-772 SNTPNAHIKS
+772 SNTPNSHIKS
-782 SNLVGP
+782 TNLVGP
-788 KTIRQQSDTLSKDK
+788 KSIRQQSDTLSKDK

-812 SSKSPKES
+812 SSKSPKETSTGFNKNS
-820 STSLSKGSS
+820 SKTSNSD
-829 RTSSEKSRNSPKL
+829 KSRNSPKL

-875 LESKMV
+875 MV
-881 KLSGSQMKLSEKRS
+881 KLSGSQMRLSEKRS
-895 DSTTD
+895 DSTPD
-900 IKNHDVSPPSKGHSS
+900 VKHHQNHENASPPSKSHGN
-915 QQQAAAAQNFGTPN
+915 QNQAASAQNFGQQN

-938 AVKGTFKIAKDD
+938 AVKGTFKISKDD
-950 RHIIHKSTNSQLSPI
+950 RHVINKSTNSQLSPI

-970 LNSTNNI
+970 LNSTNNV
-977 SALPFTREQSNL
+977 SALPFGREQSNL
-989 SKDISQ
+989 SKDITQ

-1005 VVNSGGHNHTSQMSE
+1005 VVNTGIHTHISQMSE

-1053 ISKAATHSVTPNKRL
+1053 ISKTATHSGNANKRI

-1074 INDVI
+1074 INEVI
-1079 NEAEMSEK
+1079 NEAEISEK

-1092 RTLEK
+1092 RPLDK
-1097 SPKPSFDHNRTLTEL
+1097 SVPKPTFDHNRTLTEL
-1112 NRSDSRSSTPSH
+1112 NKRMENDSRSSTPSH

-1220 RRINLGEMECGR
+1220 RRININEMDCGR
-1232 NNDMMDGYMSEG
+1232 NNDIMDGYMSEG

-1250 RRMNYQ
+1250 RRLNYQ

-1263 LDERRGGRRGME
+1263 LDERRGRNRGME

-1311 KKYTDSPGVGAP
+1311 KKYTDSPGVGTP
-1323 PLNQPAPAPP
+1323 PMNQPAPAPP

-1368 HPQYAASNSSG
+1368 HPQYPPPNSSG
-1379 QHPSRGGG
+1379 QHPSRSGG

-1392 PGGSS
+1392 PSGGSS

-1403 SGGNGSSCSS
+1403 SGGNGSTCSS
-1413 GKAKVPQNF
+1413 GKAKVPQSF

-1432 QPAQQSNGPP
+1432 QPAPQSNGPP

-1468 TQDLQIHSG
+1468 TQDLQIHK
-1477 TENGI
+1477 NGI
-1482 GPKSYSLGG
+1482 GPKSFSLGG

-1516 HEFAALFHHHRIAPR
+1516 HEFAALFHHHRVAPR

-1585 LHSAQAHNHTSP
+1585 LHSAQAHNHTSSP

-1615 AQGSRLNRSNSISY
+1615 AQGSRLNRSNSI
-1629 LRDRTFPR
+1629 R

-1829 RADGVNVTGQE
+1829 RADGVNVTGPE
-1840 APNAQT
+1840 PGSQT
-1846 QSSPQRGAQTG
+1846 QSSPQRTAHTG

-1949 SHETLDVKDKCPGA
+1949 SHETLDVKDKPCPPA
-1963 NTEEQTKDKPDDSG
+1963 KTEDQTKDKPDDSG

-2066 TMHQATIDMHSQ
+2066 TMHQATLDMHSQ

-2087 TSTPTMD
+2087 SSTPTMD
-2094 FAKKGSPK
+2094 FSKKGSPK
-2102 SSMEPIYGNKAAC
+2102 SSLGEPIYGNKAAC

-2129 GSSDLFANGLNATE
+2129 GSSDLFANGLNTTD

-2151 NTVLPPPKSREL
+2151 NSVLPPPKSREL

-2234 SFDSPRMSQNRSPE
+2234 SFDSPRLSQNRSPE
-2248 TETQDYSQINKSN
+2248 TETQDYTQINKSN

-2460 GAAAAEE
+2460 GAAAAGEE

-2569 GVWSTLNAF
+2569 GVWAALNAF

-2659 LRAITVEE
+2659 LRAITVED
-2667 IGIEEANQDPNT
+2667 IGIEESNQDSNT

>member
-1 MTSPRRSKKSGAQC
+1 MTSPRRSKNSGAQC
-15 AVQLLDWDSPSA
+15 AVQVSDWDLSSSD
-27 ETGTVKRRRS
+27 TGTVKRRRS
-37 SCPENSG
+37 SCPENSR
-44 KHNVP
+44 KQ
-49 THDAIFEVQTPS
+49 TTSQQEAIFEVQTPS
-61 DSGSGTSRSIDDND
+61 DSGSGTSRSIDDR
-75 KSDSLTEV
+75 SDSLTDV

-100 SESSDVDIIIDTI
+100 SESSDVDIIIDSI
-113 LSNPSESLFEVAQNE
+113 FGNPSETLFEAAQNDS
-128 PLLCDRGKTFIKQE
+128 LLRDRSKTFIKPE
-142 TISISEKQTV
+142 TLSANEKHDIAAAEV
-152 APSEATHDKKIK
+152 PGDKKVK
-164 GRLKTPAPIKKL
+164 DRRLKTPAPIKKL
-176 NKTFEISKN
+176 NKTFDLGKN
-185 SSKLTK
+185 SSKLVK
-191 EPAKTQDRSSVLPVY
+191 EPLKPQEKASVLPVY
-206 KSTVQGGSIDFNSS
+206 KSTVKGSIDLNSS
-220 SKKRATT
+220 QKKKVTT
-227 KLRLP
+227 KLKLP
-232 FSPVKTMDKPK
+232 FTPVRTMDKPK
-243 INFFQNKTNLQESK
+243 INFFQNKTNLQEGK

-278 FTNDTVVRRTIDG
+278 FTNDTVIRRTIDG
-291 KSVPKITPKIQSI
+291 KSVPKISPKIQSI
-304 IPESPVDSED
+304 IPESPIDTED

-331 RVRCD
+331 KVRCD
-336 KDNYVIFDPAT
+336 KDNYVIFDPNT
-347 GFTPEALRS
+347 GFAPDGSRQ

-365 GEKSRIPLKSPIGE
+365 GDKSRIPLKSPGGE
-379 KSGVVRK
+379 NSGVVRK

-404 ETSERGSAYYVNAA
+404 ETSEKGSAYYVNAA
-418 AFSENVKKC
+418 AFSETAKKC
-427 GSDIDITI
+427 ANDFDITI
-435 LDPGLAKKAA
+435 LDPELAKKAA

-497 PRAHR
+497 HRAHR

-526 QGLEQVTAVD
+526 QGLEQVTAAD

-558 AKQRTAPS
+558 TKQRTAPS
-566 SGNAA
+566 TGTGTNAS
-571 NVGKNSSEDVSLSA
+571 KNSSEDVSLNA

-600 ACANNV
+600 ACGNNV

-624 PLPASAAAARRA
+624 PLPASAAAVRRA

-646 PHAGGK
+646 PSHTGGK

-700 LSQQHPQTPSSQN
+700 LSQTQQHQQSPSSQN

-723 KLKLFNKDKLSN
+723 KLKLFNKDKISN

-772 SNTPNAHIKS
+772 SNTPNSHIKS

-788 KTIRQQSDTLSKDK
+788 KIRQQSDTLSKDK
-802 SGKNVKPKLV
+802 SAKNVKSKLV

-820 STSLSKGSS
+820 STNLSKSS
-829 RTSSEKSRNSPKL
+829 SKTSSSDKSRNSPKL

-849 KLAAP
+849 KIAAP

-875 LESKMV
+875 MV
-881 KLSGSQMKLSEKRS
+881 KLSGSQMRLSEKRS
-895 DSTTD
+895 DSRSD
-900 IKNHDVSPPSKGHSS
+900 IKNHQSNENVSPPSS
-915 QQQAAAAQNFGTPN
+915 QGSQNQAAANFGPQ
-929 HTGIPKPTA
+929 TGIPKPTA

-970 LNSTNNI
+970 LNSTNNV
-977 SALPFTREQSNL
+977 SALPFSREQSNL
-989 SKDISQ
+989 SKDITQ

-1005 VVNSGGHNHTSQMSE
+1005 VSTGSHTHTSQMSE

-1053 ISKAATHSVTPNKRL
+1053 ISKTATSNVNKRL

-1074 INDVI
+1074 INGVI
-1079 NEAEMSEK
+1079 NEAEISEK

-1092 RTLEK
+1092 RPLDK
-1097 SPKPSFDHNRTLTEL
+1097 SVPKPTFDHNRTLTEL
-1112 NRSDSRSSTPSH
+1112 NKRMDDSRSSTPSH

-1131 DDENPLMNVMPMRPL
+1131 DDENPMMNVLPMRPL

-1220 RRINLGEMECGR
+1220 RRINLGEMECAR

-1263 LDERRGGRRGME
+1263 LDERRGGRNRME

-1301 PPAPRQDTTW
+1301 PPAPRQQDTTW

-1368 HPQYAASNSSG
+1368 HPQYAASNSG
-1379 QHPSRGGG
+1379 QHPARSGG
-1387 SQLQS
+1387 SQQLQS
-1392 PGGSS
+1392 PGGGS

-1403 SGGNGSSCSS
+1403 SGGNGSTCSS
-1413 GKAKVPQNF
+1413 SKAKVPQSF

-1432 QPAQQSNGPP
+1432 QPVPQSNGPP

-1468 TQDLQIHSG
+1468 TQDLQIH
-1477 TENGI
+1477 T
-1482 GPKSYSLGG
+1482 
-1491 TAAAQLSASVRERLL
+1491 AAQLSASVRERLL

-1516 HEFAALFHHHRIAPR
+1516 HEFAALFHHHR
-1531 GGIKISDGSLSD
+1531 
-1543 TQTYSEVKSD
+1543 
-1553 YGIPYAPWLRHSN
+1553 
-1566 TYSAS
+1566 
-1571 GRLSEGESMESLTS
+1571 
-1585 LHSAQAHNHTSP
+1585 
-1597 NSHHRSSLTH
+1597 
-1607 NKLIMHRD
+1607 
-1615 AQGSRLNRSNSISY
+1615 
-1629 LRDRTFPR
+1629 

-1662 LPVQYGPAGQGLNYG
+1662 LPVQYGPSGQGLNYG

-1738 RQAHEV
+1738 RQAHEVSGV

-1829 RADGVNVTGQE
+1829 RADGVNVTGPE
-1840 APNAQT
+1840 PNSQT
-1846 QSSPQRGAQTG
+1846 QSSPQRTAQTG

-1949 SHETLDVKDKCPGA
+1949 SHETLDVKDKPCPPA
-1963 NTEEQTKDKPDDSG
+1963 KTEDQTKDKPDDSG

-2018 NEMLNLKQNNE
+2018 VHFQNEMLNLKQNNE

-2066 TMHQATIDMHSQ
+2066 TMHQATLDMHSQ

-2087 TSTPTMD
+2087 SSTPTMD
-2094 FAKKGSPK
+2094 FSKKGSPK
-2102 SSMEPIYGNKAAC
+2102 SGMVEPIYGNKAAC

-2120 SETLLGALN
+2120 SETLLVALN

-2151 NTVLPPPKSREL
+2151 NSVLPPPKTREL

-2224 AYNNHFEKQS
+2224 SYNNHFEKQS
-2234 SFDSPRMSQNRSPE
+2234 SFDSPRLSQNRSPE

-2271 HSNSYKNVYNSD
+2271 HSSSYKNVYNSD

-2460 GAAAAEE
+2460 GAAAAGEE

-2632 RRRHAAVDPLQ
+2632 RRRHAAIDPLQ

-2659 LRAITVEE
+2659 LRAITVED
-2667 IGIEEANQDPNT
+2667 IGIEESNQDSNT

>member
-1 MTSPRRSKKSGAQC
+1 
-15 AVQLLDWDSPSA
+15 
-27 ETGTVKRRRS
+27 
-37 SCPENSG
+37 
-44 KHNVP
+44 
-49 THDAIFEVQTPS
+49 
-61 DSGSGTSRSIDDND
+61 
-75 KSDSLTEV
+75 
-83 EERIS
+83 
-88 CIINENRSSQSN
+88 
-100 SESSDVDIIIDTI
+100 
-113 LSNPSESLFEVAQNE
+113 
-128 PLLCDRGKTFIKQE
+128 
-142 TISISEKQTV
+142 
-152 APSEATHDKKIK
+152 
-164 GRLKTPAPIKKL
+164 
-176 NKTFEISKN
+176 
-185 SSKLTK
+185 
-191 EPAKTQDRSSVLPVY
+191 
-206 KSTVQGGSIDFNSS
+206 
-220 SKKRATT
+220 
-227 KLRLP
+227 
-232 FSPVKTMDKPK
+232 
-243 INFFQNKTNLQESK
+243 
-257 PSPLLSSPVRRTISN
+257 
-272 EYVRLK
+272 
-278 FTNDTVVRRTIDG
+278 
-291 KSVPKITPKIQSI
+291 
-304 IPESPVDSED
+304 
-314 PFLNLSP
+314 
-321 NKKYTVTVNN
+321 
-331 RVRCD
+331 
-336 KDNYVIFDPAT
+336 
-347 GFTPEALRS
+347 
-356 SRIPLKSPT
+356 
-365 GEKSRIPLKSPIGE
+365 
-379 KSGVVRK
+379 
-386 SANVSDT
+386 
-393 DSGILSPNSPV
+393 
-404 ETSERGSAYYVNAA
+404 
-418 AFSENVKKC
+418 
-427 GSDIDITI
+427 
-435 LDPGLAKKAA
+435 
-445 EQIQIYT
+445 
-452 DWANHYLE
+452 
-460 RARSRRRAGASGGGL
+460 
-475 ARDCA
+475 
-480 DGLLLADVLE
+480 
-490 GVTGLKV
+490 
-497 PRAHR
+497 
-502 KPRNPQQM
+502 
-510 LENVQCCLDFL
+510 
-521 HAQKV
+521 
-526 QGLEQVTAVD
+526 
-536 IRDAKLKAVLALFFA
+536 
-551 LSRHKQA
+551 
-558 AKQRTAPS
+558 
-566 SGNAA
+566 
-571 NVGKNSSEDVSLSA
+571 
-585 VQRITGGSSCDEILT
+585 
-600 ACANNV
+600 
-606 EMTTL
+606 MTTL

-624 PLPASAAAARRA
+624 PLPASAAAVRRA

-646 PHAGGK
+646 PVHGGK

-700 LSQQHPQTPSSQN
+700 LQIQQQTSNSHN

-723 KLKLFNKDKLSN
+723 KLKLFNKDKVTN
-735 EKQNS
+735 EKQHS

-772 SNTPNAHIKS
+772 SNTPNTHIKS

-788 KTIRQQSDTLSKDK
+788 KSLRQQNDTLTKDK
-802 SGKNVKPKLV
+802 SGKNVKSKLV
-812 SSKSPKES
+812 HSKAPKDSITNLSKSNPRS
-820 STSLSKGSS
+820 SN
-829 RTSSEKSRNSPKL
+829 EKSKNSPKL

-866 DHSRNSNSK
+866 DQPRNSKSK
-875 LESKMV
+875 LESKMM
-881 KLSGSQMKLSEKRS
+881 KLSGSQAKLNEQKFDASGE
-895 DSTTD
+895 
-900 IKNHDVSPPSKGHSS
+900 SKGHEIGQSKHLPLQPQTPS
-915 QQQAAAAQNFGTPN
+915 GGQNFGVPN

-938 AVKGTFKIAKDD
+938 AVKGTFKTAKED
-950 RHIIHKSTNSQLSPI
+950 RQVINKSTNSQLSPI

-970 LNSTNNI
+970 LNSTNNV
-977 SALPFTREQSNL
+977 SALPFSREQSSL
-989 SKDISQ
+989 IKDISQ

-1005 VVNSGGHNHTSQMSE
+1005 VISSTNQTGPSQMSE

-1053 ISKAATHSVTPNKRL
+1053 MSKVPSNITSNKRL

-1074 INDVI
+1074 INNVI
-1079 NEAEMSEK
+1079 NEAEISEK
-1087 EAAQR
+1087 EAAQKR
-1092 RTLEK
+1092 LMDNSSLKQQQE
-1097 SPKPSFDHNRTLTEL
+1097 HNKTLTQMNKNIEGG
-1112 NRSDSRSSTPSH
+1112 SRSSTPSH
-1124 CRDNSLG
+1124 GRDNSLG
-1131 DDENPLMNVMPMRPL
+1131 EDDNPLMNVMPMRPL

-1159 TSGLTQKNI
+1159 TSGLAQKNV

-1183 RENMGLRDRI
+1183 RENIGLRERI

-1220 RRINLGEMECGR
+1220 RRINVNDMDCSR
-1232 NNDMMDGYMSEG
+1232 NNDLMDGYMSEG

-1250 RRMNYQ
+1250 RRVNYQ
-1256 QPSQLQQ
+1256 QPSQFQQ
-1263 LDERRGGRRGME
+1263 LDERRGGGRNRGME

-1287 TRSKADCGQQTERQ
+1287 SRSKADCGQQTDRQ
-1301 PPAPRQDTTW
+1301 PPRQDTTW
-1311 KKYTDSPGVGAP
+1311 KKYTDSPGVGTP
-1323 PLNQPAPAPP
+1323 PLNVPAQAPP

-1340 GERRAGHHSPQHH
+1340 GERRTGHHSPQHH

-1368 HPQYAASNSSG
+1368 HPQYPVANSG
-1379 QHPSRGGG
+1379 NQHSSRTGG

-1392 PGGSS
+1392 PSGASS

-1413 GKAKVPQNF
+1413 KAKVPQNF

-1432 QPAQQSNGPP
+1432 QPSPQANGPP
-1442 QHGGRTAQ
+1442 PHGHSGRTAQ

-1468 TQDLQIHSG
+1468 TQDLQIHK
-1477 TENGI
+1477 NGI

-1516 HEFAALFHHHRIAPR
+1516 HEFAALFHHHRVAQR

-1571 GRLSEGESMESLTS
+1571 GRLSEGESMESLSS
-1585 LHSAQAHNHTSP
+1585 LHSAQHNHTSP
-1597 NSHHRSSLTH
+1597 NSHRSSLTH
-1607 NKLIMHRD
+1607 NKLIMHRE
-1615 AQGSRLNRSNSISY
+1615 QGSRLNRSNSI
-1629 LRDRTFPR
+1629 R

-1662 LPVQYGPAGQGLNYG
+1662 LPVQYGPGGQGLNYG

-1689 LSPTHQPGNVM
+1689 LSPTHQPSNVI

-1829 RADGVNVTGQE
+1829 RADGVNVTGQPE
-1840 APNAQT
+1840 PNAQT
-1846 QSSPQRGAQTG
+1846 QQSSPQRNAQTG

-1874 SLSSGSSAP
+1874 SLSSGSSVP

-1949 SHETLDVKDKCPGA
+1949 SHEALNEKVQDKTTCP
-1963 NTEEQTKDKPDDSG
+1963 TTKPEEQTKDNKPDESG

-2066 TMHQATIDMHSQ
+2066 TMHQAAIDIHSQ

-2094 FAKKGSPK
+2094 FKKNSPN
-2102 SSMEPIYGNKAAC
+2102 STMVEPIYGNKAVC
-2115 ELNEN
+2115 ELNEK
-2120 SETLLGALN
+2120 SEALLGALN
-2129 GSSDLFANGLNATE
+2129 GSSDIFTNGLNAGE

-2151 NTVLPPPKSREL
+2151 NAVLPPPKSREL

-2224 AYNNHFEKQS
+2224 AYNNHYEKQS
-2234 SFDSPRMSQNRSPE
+2234 SFDSPRMSQTHSPE
-2248 TETQDYSQINKSN
+2248 TETQEFPQINKSN

-2271 HSNSYKNVYNSD
+2271 HSSSYKNVYNSD

-2316 DYLSRIDL
+2316 DYLSRIDP

-2360 IGTVNTLYICLEGVG
+2360 IGTVNTLYICLQGVG

-2391 VSLLSEHRRI
+2391 VSLLSEHRRV

-2419 EFYVQKTQ
+2419 EFYVQRTQ

-2452 LANIAEQC
+2452 LANIADQC
-2460 GAAAAEE
+2460 SAAAAGEE
-2467 AALPSVVILD
+2467 AVLPSVVVLD

-2545 KLFTL
+2545 KLFSL

-2617 PYASEAVREGIALYG
+2617 PYASEAVREGVALYG
-2632 RRRHAAVDPLQ
+2632 RRRHAALDPLQ
-2643 HIKSSYPWREP
+2643 HVKSSYPWREP
-2654 NHSHT
+2654 NHSHVST

-2667 IGIEEANQDPNT
+2667 VGIEESSQDANT

>member
-1 MTSPRRSKKSGAQC
+1 MTSPRRSKNSGAQC
-15 AVQLLDWDSPSA
+15 AVQVSDWDLSSSD
-27 ETGTVKRRRS
+27 TGTVKRRRS
-37 SCPENSG
+37 SCPENSR
-44 KHNVP
+44 KQ
-49 THDAIFEVQTPS
+49 TTSQQEAIFEVQTPS
-61 DSGSGTSRSIDDND
+61 DSGSGTSRSIDDR
-75 KSDSLTEV
+75 SDSLTDV

-100 SESSDVDIIIDTI
+100 SESSDVDIIIDSI
-113 LSNPSESLFEVAQNE
+113 FGNPSETLFEAAQNDS
-128 PLLCDRGKTFIKQE
+128 LLRDRSKTFIKPE
-142 TISISEKQTV
+142 TLSANEKHDIAAAEV
-152 APSEATHDKKIK
+152 PGDKKVK
-164 GRLKTPAPIKKL
+164 DRRLKTPAPIKKL
-176 NKTFEISKN
+176 NKTFDLGKN
-185 SSKLTK
+185 SSKLVK
-191 EPAKTQDRSSVLPVY
+191 EPLKPQEKASVLPVY
-206 KSTVQGGSIDFNSS
+206 KSTVKGSIDLNSS
-220 SKKRATT
+220 QKKKVTT
-227 KLRLP
+227 KLKLP
-232 FSPVKTMDKPK
+232 FTPVRTMDKPK
-243 INFFQNKTNLQESK
+243 INFFQNKTNLQEGK

-278 FTNDTVVRRTIDG
+278 FTNDTVIRRTIDG
-291 KSVPKITPKIQSI
+291 KSVPKISPKIQSI
-304 IPESPVDSED
+304 IPESPIDTED

-331 RVRCD
+331 KVRCD
-336 KDNYVIFDPAT
+336 KDNYVIFDPNT
-347 GFTPEALRS
+347 GFAPDGSRQ

-365 GEKSRIPLKSPIGE
+365 GDKSRIPLKSPGGE
-379 KSGVVRK
+379 NSGVVRK

-404 ETSERGSAYYVNAA
+404 ETSEKGSAYYVNAA
-418 AFSENVKKC
+418 AFSETAKKC
-427 GSDIDITI
+427 ANDFDITI
-435 LDPGLAKKAA
+435 LDPELAKKAA

-497 PRAHR
+497 HRAHR

-526 QGLEQVTAVD
+526 QGLEQVTAAD

-558 AKQRTAPS
+558 TKQRTAPS
-566 SGNAA
+566 TGTGTNAS
-571 NVGKNSSEDVSLSA
+571 KNSSEDVSLNA

-600 ACANNV
+600 ACGNNV

-624 PLPASAAAARRA
+624 PLPASAAAVRRA

-646 PHAGGK
+646 PSHTGGK

-700 LSQQHPQTPSSQN
+700 LSQTQQHQQSPSSQN

-723 KLKLFNKDKLSN
+723 KLKLFNKDKISN

-772 SNTPNAHIKS
+772 SNTPNSHIKS

-788 KTIRQQSDTLSKDK
+788 KIRQQSDTLSKDK
-802 SGKNVKPKLV
+802 SAKNVKSKLV

-820 STSLSKGSS
+820 STNLSKSS
-829 RTSSEKSRNSPKL
+829 SKTSSSDKSRNSPKL

-849 KLAAP
+849 KIAAP

-875 LESKMV
+875 MV
-881 KLSGSQMKLSEKRS
+881 KLSGSQMRLSEKRS
-895 DSTTD
+895 DSRSD
-900 IKNHDVSPPSKGHSS
+900 IKNHQSNENVSPPSS
-915 QQQAAAAQNFGTPN
+915 QGSQNQAAANFGPQ
-929 HTGIPKPTA
+929 TGIPKPTA

-970 LNSTNNI
+970 LNSTNNV
-977 SALPFTREQSNL
+977 SALPFSREQSNL
-989 SKDISQ
+989 SKDITQ

-1005 VVNSGGHNHTSQMSE
+1005 VSTGSHTHTSQMSE

-1053 ISKAATHSVTPNKRL
+1053 ISKTATSNVNKRL

-1074 INDVI
+1074 INGVI
-1079 NEAEMSEK
+1079 NEAEISEK

-1092 RTLEK
+1092 RPLDK
-1097 SPKPSFDHNRTLTEL
+1097 SVPKPTFDHNRTLTEL
-1112 NRSDSRSSTPSH
+1112 NKRMDDSRSSTPSH

-1131 DDENPLMNVMPMRPL
+1131 DDENPMMNVLPMRPL

-1220 RRINLGEMECGR
+1220 RRINLGEMECAR

-1263 LDERRGGRRGME
+1263 LDERRGGRNRME

-1301 PPAPRQDTTW
+1301 PPAPRQQDTTW

-1368 HPQYAASNSSG
+1368 HPQYAASNSG
-1379 QHPSRGGG
+1379 QHPARSGG
-1387 SQLQS
+1387 SQQLQS
-1392 PGGSS
+1392 PGGGS

-1403 SGGNGSSCSS
+1403 SGGNGSTCSS
-1413 GKAKVPQNF
+1413 SKAKVPQSF

-1432 QPAQQSNGPP
+1432 QPVPQSNGPP

-1468 TQDLQIHSG
+1468 TQDLQIH
-1477 TENGI
+1477 T
-1482 GPKSYSLGG
+1482 
-1491 TAAAQLSASVRERLL
+1491 AAQLSASVRERLL

-1553 YGIPYAPWLRHSN
+1553 YGIPYAPWLRH
-1566 TYSAS
+1566 
-1571 GRLSEGESMESLTS
+1571 
-1585 LHSAQAHNHTSP
+1585 
-1597 NSHHRSSLTH
+1597 
-1607 NKLIMHRD
+1607 
-1615 AQGSRLNRSNSISY
+1615 
-1629 LRDRTFPR
+1629 R

-1662 LPVQYGPAGQGLNYG
+1662 LPVQYGPSGQGLNYG

-1829 RADGVNVTGQE
+1829 RADGVNVTGPE
-1840 APNAQT
+1840 PNSQT
-1846 QSSPQRGAQTG
+1846 QSSPQRTAQTG

-1949 SHETLDVKDKCPGA
+1949 SHETLDVKDKPCPPA
-1963 NTEEQTKDKPDDSG
+1963 KTEDQTKDKPDDSG

-2066 TMHQATIDMHSQ
+2066 TMHQATLDMHSQ

-2087 TSTPTMD
+2087 SSTPTMD
-2094 FAKKGSPK
+2094 FSKKGSPK
-2102 SSMEPIYGNKAAC
+2102 SGMVEPIYGNKAAC

-2120 SETLLGALN
+2120 SETLLVALN

-2151 NTVLPPPKSREL
+2151 NSVLPPPKTREL

-2224 AYNNHFEKQS
+2224 SYNNHFEKQS
-2234 SFDSPRMSQNRSPE
+2234 SFDSPRLSQNRSPE

-2271 HSNSYKNVYNSD
+2271 HSSSYKNVYNSD

-2460 GAAAAEE
+2460 GAAAAGEE

-2632 RRRHAAVDPLQ
+2632 RRRHAAIDPLQ

-2659 LRAITVEE
+2659 LRAITVED
-2667 IGIEEANQDPNT
+2667 IGIEESNQDSNT

>member
-15 AVQLLDWDSPSA
+15 AVQILDWDSPSTD
-27 ETGTVKRRRS
+27 TGTVKRRRS

-44 KHNVP
+44 KHTVSV
-49 THDAIFEVQTPS
+49 HDAIFEVQTPS

-88 CIINENRSSQSN
+88 CIINENRSSKSN
-100 SESSDVDIIIDTI
+100 SESSDADIIIDNI
-113 LSNPSESLFEVAQNE
+113 LGNPNENLFEQHDSLLSNRS
-128 PLLCDRGKTFIKQE
+128 KTFIKKD
-142 TISISEKQTV
+142 TPCVNEKHDTV
-152 APSEATHDKKIK
+152 SDEVQQDKKVRDK
-164 GRLKTPAPIKKL
+164 RLKTPAPIKKL
-176 NKTFEISKN
+176 NKTFDKSKN
-185 SSKLTK
+185 SLRLAK
-191 EPAKTQDRSSVLPVY
+191 EPPKPQEKASVLPVY
-206 KSTVQGGSIDFNSS
+206 KSTVQGSIDLNSS
-220 SKKRATT
+220 QKKKVST
-227 KLRLP
+227 KLKLP
-232 FSPVKTMDKPK
+232 FAPVRTMEKSK
-243 INFFQNKTNLQESK
+243 MNFFQNKPNLQGTK
-257 PSPLLSSPVRRTISN
+257 PSPLLSSPVRRTMSN

-278 FTNDTVVRRTIDG
+278 FNNDTVVRRTING

-304 IPESPVDSED
+304 IPESPIDSED

-331 RVRCD
+331 KVRCD
-336 KDNYVIFDPAT
+336 KDNYVIFDPNT
-347 GFTPEALRS
+347 GFAPDGSRQ

-365 GEKSRIPLKSPIGE
+365 GEKSRIPLKSPCGE
-379 KSGVVRK
+379 NSGLVRK

-404 ETSERGSAYYVNAA
+404 ETSEKGSAYYVNAA
-418 AFSENVKKC
+418 AFSESAKKFA
-427 GSDIDITI
+427 SDVDITI

-445 EQIQIYT
+445 EQIKIYT

-497 PRAHR
+497 HRAHR

-558 AKQRTAPS
+558 TKQRTTPS
-566 SGNAA
+566 SGNAT
-571 NVGKNSSEDVSLSA
+571 NIGKNSSEDVSLSA

-600 ACANNV
+600 ACTNNV
-606 EMTTL
+606 DMTTL

-646 PHAGGK
+646 PSHTGGK

-700 LSQQHPQTPSSQN
+700 LISQPQHQQTPSSHN

-723 KLKLFNKDKLSN
+723 KLKLFNKDKISN
-735 EKQNS
+735 EKQSS

-772 SNTPNAHIKS
+772 SNTPNSHIKS
-782 SNLVGP
+782 TNLVGP
-788 KTIRQQSDTLSKDK
+788 KSIRQQSDTLSKDK

-812 SSKSPKES
+812 SSKSPKETSTGFNKNS
-820 STSLSKGSS
+820 SKTSNSD
-829 RTSSEKSRNSPKL
+829 KSRNSPKL

-875 LESKMV
+875 MV
-881 KLSGSQMKLSEKRS
+881 KLSGSQMRLSEKRS
-895 DSTTD
+895 DSTPD
-900 IKNHDVSPPSKGHSS
+900 VKHHQNHENASPPSKSHGN
-915 QQQAAAAQNFGTPN
+915 QNQAASAQNFGQQN

-938 AVKGTFKIAKDD
+938 AVKGTFKISKDD
-950 RHIIHKSTNSQLSPI
+950 RHVINKSTNSQLSPI

-970 LNSTNNI
+970 LNSTNNV
-977 SALPFTREQSNL
+977 SALPFGREQSNL
-989 SKDISQ
+989 SKDITQ

-1005 VVNSGGHNHTSQMSE
+1005 VVNTGIHTHISQMSE

-1053 ISKAATHSVTPNKRL
+1053 ISKTATHSGNANKRI

-1074 INDVI
+1074 INEVI
-1079 NEAEMSEK
+1079 NEAEISEK

-1092 RTLEK
+1092 RPLDK
-1097 SPKPSFDHNRTLTEL
+1097 SVPKPTFDHNRTLTEL
-1112 NRSDSRSSTPSH
+1112 NKRMENDSRSSTPSH

-1220 RRINLGEMECGR
+1220 RRININEMDCGR
-1232 NNDMMDGYMSEG
+1232 NNDIMDGYMSEG

-1250 RRMNYQ
+1250 RRLNYQ

-1263 LDERRGGRRGME
+1263 LDERRGRNRGME

-1311 KKYTDSPGVGAP
+1311 KKYTDSPGVGTP
-1323 PLNQPAPAPP
+1323 PMNQPAPAPP

-1368 HPQYAASNSSG
+1368 HPQYPPPNSSG
-1379 QHPSRGGG
+1379 QHPSRSGG

-1392 PGGSS
+1392 PSGGSS

-1403 SGGNGSSCSS
+1403 SGGNGSTCSS
-1413 GKAKVPQNF
+1413 GKAKVPQSF

-1432 QPAQQSNGPP
+1432 QPAPQSNGPP

-1468 TQDLQIHSG
+1468 TQDLQIHK
-1477 TENGI
+1477 NGI
-1482 GPKSYSLGG
+1482 GPKSFSLGG

-1516 HEFAALFHHHRIAPR
+1516 HEFAALFHHH
-1531 GGIKISDGSLSD
+1531 
-1543 TQTYSEVKSD
+1543 
-1553 YGIPYAPWLRHSN
+1553 
-1566 TYSAS
+1566 
-1571 GRLSEGESMESLTS
+1571 
-1585 LHSAQAHNHTSP
+1585 
-1597 NSHHRSSLTH
+1597 
-1607 NKLIMHRD
+1607 
-1615 AQGSRLNRSNSISY
+1615 
-1629 LRDRTFPR
+1629 R

-1744 RKLRRELADAKEK
+1744 IGVRKLRRELADAKEK

-1829 RADGVNVTGQE
+1829 RADGVNVTGPE
-1840 APNAQT
+1840 PGSQT
-1846 QSSPQRGAQTG
+1846 QSSPQRTAHTG

-1949 SHETLDVKDKCPGA
+1949 SHETLDVKDKPCPPA
-1963 NTEEQTKDKPDDSG
+1963 KTEDQTKDKPDDSG

-2018 NEMLNLKQNNE
+2018 VHFQNEMLNLKQNNE

-2066 TMHQATIDMHSQ
+2066 TMHQATLDMHSQ

-2087 TSTPTMD
+2087 SSTPTMD
-2094 FAKKGSPK
+2094 FSKKGSPK
-2102 SSMEPIYGNKAAC
+2102 SSLGEPIYGNKAAC

-2129 GSSDLFANGLNATE
+2129 GSSDLFANGLNTTD

-2151 NTVLPPPKSREL
+2151 NSVLPPPKSREL

-2234 SFDSPRMSQNRSPE
+2234 SFDSPRLSQNRSPE
-2248 TETQDYSQINKSN
+2248 TETQDYTQINKSN

-2460 GAAAAEE
+2460 GAAAAGEE

-2569 GVWSTLNAF
+2569 GVWAALNAF

-2659 LRAITVEE
+2659 LRAITVED
-2667 IGIEEANQDPNT
+2667 IGIEESNQDSNT

>member
-1 MTSPRRSKKSGAQC
+1 MTSPRRSKKSGQC
-15 AVQLLDWDSPSA
+15 VLQHLDWDSPSA
-27 ETGTVKRRRS
+27 ATGTVKRRS
-37 SCPENSG
+37 SCPENSSKKSQKKDEG
-44 KHNVP
+44 
-49 THDAIFEVQTPS
+49 IFEVQTPS
-61 DSGSGTSRSIDDND
+61 DSGSGTSRSLDEND
-75 KSDSLTEV
+75 KSDSLIEV

-100 SESSDVDIIIDTI
+100 SEASDVDIVIDSI
-113 LSNPSESLFEVAQNE
+113 LENPIRDDLLGHNDLFGT
-128 PLLCDRGKTFIKQE
+128 DRSKTFIKS
-142 TISISEKQTV
+142 TNPLLDRKNVNSDDVSKKVKEKRLSTPVQIKKINKSFDFVKSTK
-152 APSEATHDKKIK
+152 STKIDRSHDK
-164 GRLKTPAPIKKL
+164 
-176 NKTFEISKN
+176 
-185 SSKLTK
+185 
-191 EPAKTQDRSSVLPVY
+191 SSVLPVY
-206 KSTVQGGSIDFNSS
+206 KSTIQECSVDLSGNSQKKKN
-220 SKKRATT
+220 SKLK
-227 KLRLP
+227 LP
-232 FSPVKTMDKPK
+232 FSPAKAMDKPK
-243 INFFQNKTNLQESK
+243 TFFQSKTSLQETK
-257 PSPLLSSPVRRTISN
+257 PSPLLSSPIRRTISN

-291 KSVPKITPKIQSI
+291 KSVQKITPKIQSI
-304 IPESPVDSED
+304 IPESPIDNED

-331 RVRCD
+331 KVRCD
-336 KDNYVIFDPAT
+336 KDNYVIFDPKT
-347 GFTPEALRS
+347 GFKPEELS
-356 SRIPLKSPT
+356 KQSRIPSKCAEKSKIPLKSPV
-365 GEKSRIPLKSPIGE
+365 GEKSL
-379 KSGVVRK
+379 VTRK
-386 SANVSDT
+386 SVSVSDT
-393 DSGILSPNSPV
+393 DSGILSPNSPG
-404 ETSERGSAYYVNAA
+404 ETSENVSSYYVNAA
-418 AFSENVKKC
+418 VFSETAKKC
-427 GSDIDITI
+427 ASDLDIKI
-435 LDPGLAKKAA
+435 VDPAIARKAT
-445 EQIQIYT
+445 EQIKIYT

-460 RARSRRRAGASGGGL
+460 RARSRRRAGTSGGGL

-490 GVTGLKV
+490 GVTGQKV
-497 PRAHR
+497 TRAHR

-558 AKQRTAPS
+558 SKQRTVPS
-566 SGNAA
+566 SGNVSNA
-571 NVGKNSSEDVSLSA
+571 GKSSNEDASLSS
-585 VQRITGGSSCDEILT
+585 VQRITGGSSDEILT
-600 ACANNV
+600 ACGNNV

-624 PLPASAAAARRA
+624 PLPASAAAVRRA

-646 PHAGGK
+646 PVHGGK

-670 VSFIPRAPTSS
+670 ISFIPRAPNSS

-700 LSQQHPQTPSSQN
+700 LTQTQQNTQNTNSQN
-713 GTPTKHSMLD
+713 GTPTKQSMLD
-723 KLKLFNKDKLSN
+723 KLKLFNKDKISS
-735 EKQNS
+735 EKQSS
-740 KSTAVSKR
+740 KSTVVSKR

-772 SNTPNAHIKS
+772 ANATNTHIKS
-782 SNLVGP
+782 SNLIGP
-788 KTIRQQSDTLSKDK
+788 KSIRQQNDPSSKDK
-802 SGKNVKPKLV
+802 TSKNVKTKLV
-812 SSKSPKES
+812 NSKVVKES
-820 STSLSKGSS
+820 STNASKSNAKS
-829 RTSSEKSRNSPKL
+829 NSNEKSRNSPKL
-842 PARDKES
+842 PARDT
-849 KLAAP
+849 KLSTP
-854 KSISNTKLNQID
+854 KSVSNTKLNQID
-866 DHSRNSNSK
+866 DHCRNSKSK
-875 LESKMV
+875 IESKMV
-881 KLSGSQMKLSEKRS
+881 KVSGNQMKFS
-895 DSTTD
+895 DQRLENSMDYKTYENT
-900 IKNHDVSPPSKGHSS
+900 KNQSNQLQSPSPSNGPSLPL
-915 QQQAAAAQNFGTPN
+915 QN

-938 AVKGTFKIAKDD
+938 AVKGTSKISKEE
-950 RHIIHKSTNSQLSPI
+950 RHNILHKSTNSQLSPI

-970 LNSTNNI
+970 LNSTNNV
-977 SALPFTREQSNL
+977 LPFSREQSNL
-989 SKDISQ
+989 NKEVSQ

-1005 VVNSGGHNHTSQMSE
+1005 VSNSGNQNPTSQMSE
-1020 SSHSNSTHSTTGQH
+1020 SSHSNSTHSTTGQQ
-1034 SNSSDSSV
+1034 SNSSDGSV

-1053 ISKAATHSVTPNKRL
+1053 ISKSSNLATNRRL

-1079 NEAEMSEK
+1079 NEAEISEK
-1087 EAAQR
+1087 EAAQKR
-1092 RTLEK
+1092 MLD
-1097 SPKPSFDHNRTLTEL
+1097 KPSPRPIFELNKTLTEYDK
-1112 NRSDSRSSTPSH
+1112 SDSSSSTPTH
-1124 CRDNSLG
+1124 CRENSLG
-1131 DDENPLMNVMPMRPL
+1131 DDENPLMNVLPMRPL

-1159 TSGLTQKNI
+1159 TSGLAQKNI

-1202 DYCDLEI
+1202 DYCDLEV

-1220 RRINLGEMECGR
+1220 RRINVNEMDCGR
-1232 NNDMMDGYMSEG
+1232 NNDIMDGYMSEG

-1250 RRMNYQ
+1250 RRINYQ
-1256 QPSQLQQ
+1256 QPSQFQ
-1263 LDERRGGRRGME
+1263 LDDRRGGVRRGME

-1287 TRSKADCGQQTERQ
+1287 TRNKADCGQQTERQ
-1301 PPAPRQDTTW
+1301 PPTPRDTTW
-1311 KKYTDSPGVGAP
+1311 KKYTDSPGVGGP
-1323 PLNQPAPAPP
+1323 PLNQQAQTPP

-1340 GERRAGHHSPQHH
+1340 GDRRTGHHSPQHH

-1368 HPQYAASNSSG
+1368 HPQYPAPNSSS
-1379 QHPSRGGG
+1379 QHSSRGGG

-1392 PGGSS
+1392 PSGPSS

-1403 SGGNGSSCSS
+1403 SGGNGSTCSS

-1422 GYVKRQNGVQ
+1422 GYVKRQNGS
-1432 QPAQQSNGPP
+1432 QPPPPPPPNGPP
-1442 QHGGRTAQ
+1442 QHGHPGRTAQ

-1468 TQDLQIHSG
+1468 TQDLQIHK
-1477 TENGI
+1477 NGI

-1516 HEFAALFHHHRIAPR
+1516 HEFAALFHHHRAVPR
-1531 GGIKISDGSLSD
+1531 GGMKISDGSLSD

-1553 YGIPYAPWLRHSN
+1553 YGIPYAPWLRH
-1566 TYSAS
+1566 
-1571 GRLSEGESMESLTS
+1571 
-1585 LHSAQAHNHTSP
+1585 
-1597 NSHHRSSLTH
+1597 
-1607 NKLIMHRD
+1607 
-1615 AQGSRLNRSNSISY
+1615 
-1629 LRDRTFPR
+1629 R

-1662 LPVQYGPAGQGLNYG
+1662 LPVQYGPGGQGLNYG

-1705 SHHYPKKNDD
+1705 SHHYPKKNDEA
-1715 VHGSTASLV
+1715 HGSTASLV
-1724 STASSLAAGAGSEE
+1724 STASSLAAGAGNEE
-1738 RQAHEV
+1738 RHAHEV
-1744 RKLRRELADAKEK
+1744 RKLRRELGDAKEK

-1799 LTELRQ
+1799 LTDLRQ

-1840 APNAQT
+1840 PNPPQT
-1846 QSSPQRGAQTG
+1846 QQFSPQRLAQG

-1874 SLSSGSSAP
+1874 SLSSGSSVP

-1949 SHETLDVKDKCPGA
+1949 SHETLDNSKDKTTCPAA
-1963 NTEEQTKDKPDDSG
+1963 NAEEQTKEKQDQAV

-2018 NEMLNLKQNNE
+2018 NEMLNLKHNNE

-2056 PRRFSLADQA
+2056 PRRFSLADQS
-2066 TMHQATIDMHSQ
+2066 TMHQAVLDIHSQ

-2087 TSTPTMD
+2087 SSTPSRD
-2094 FAKKGSPK
+2094 LSKKGSPK
-2102 SSMEPIYGNKAAC
+2102 TSIVEPIYGNKAVC

-2120 SETLLGALN
+2120 SEALLGALN
-2129 GSSDLFANGLNATE
+2129 GASDIFTNGLSAGD
-2143 RLSGDYDI
+2143 RISGDYDI

-2217 YAKQSAS
+2217 YAKQTAS
-2224 AYNNHFEKQS
+2224 SFNNHFDKQP
-2234 SFDSPRMSQNRSPE
+2234 SFDSPRISQTHSPE
-2248 TETQDYSQINKSN
+2248 IETQDYPQSINKSN

-2316 DYLSRIDL
+2316 DYLSRIDP

-2360 IGTVNTLYICLEGVG
+2360 VGTVNTLYICLQGVG

-2391 VSLLSEHRRI
+2391 VSLLSEHRRV

-2419 EFYVQKTQ
+2419 EFYVQRTQ

-2432 AEAVATFNVDRKSCN
+2432 VEAVATFNVDRKSCN

-2460 GAAAAEE
+2460 SGAAAGEE
-2467 AALPSVVILD
+2467 ALPAVVVLD

-2492 LPPDNRNMP
+2492 LPPDTRNMP

-2545 KLFTL
+2545 KLFSL

-2617 PYASEAVREGIALYG
+2617 PYASEAVREGVALYG

-2643 HIKSSYPWREP
+2643 HVKSSYPWREP

-2659 LRAITVEE
+2659 LRPISVEDA
-2667 IGIEEANQDPNT
+2667 GMEEANQDANT
-2679 NNNQDPLLNMLMRLQ
+2679 NSNQDPLLNMLMRLQ

>member
-1 MTSPRRSKKSGAQC
+1 MTSPRRSKKSGQC
-15 AVQLLDWDSPSA
+15 VLQHLDWDSPSA
-27 ETGTVKRRRS
+27 ATGTVKRRS
-37 SCPENSG
+37 SCPENSSKKSQKKDEG
-44 KHNVP
+44 
-49 THDAIFEVQTPS
+49 IFEVQTPS
-61 DSGSGTSRSIDDND
+61 DSGSGTSRSLDEND
-75 KSDSLTEV
+75 KSDSLIEV

-100 SESSDVDIIIDTI
+100 SEASDVDIVIDSI
-113 LSNPSESLFEVAQNE
+113 LENPIRDDLLGHNDLFGT
-128 PLLCDRGKTFIKQE
+128 DRSKTFIKS
-142 TISISEKQTV
+142 TNPLLDRKNVNSDDVSKKVKEKRLSTPVQIKKINKSFDFVKSTK
-152 APSEATHDKKIK
+152 STKIDRSHDK
-164 GRLKTPAPIKKL
+164 
-176 NKTFEISKN
+176 
-185 SSKLTK
+185 
-191 EPAKTQDRSSVLPVY
+191 SSVLPVY
-206 KSTVQGGSIDFNSS
+206 KSTIQECSVDLSGNSQKKKN
-220 SKKRATT
+220 SKLK
-227 KLRLP
+227 LP
-232 FSPVKTMDKPK
+232 FSPAKAMDKPK
-243 INFFQNKTNLQESK
+243 TFFQSKTSLQETK
-257 PSPLLSSPVRRTISN
+257 PSPLLSSPIRRTISN

-291 KSVPKITPKIQSI
+291 KSVQKITPKIQSI
-304 IPESPVDSED
+304 IPESPIDNED

-331 RVRCD
+331 KVRCD
-336 KDNYVIFDPAT
+336 KDNYVIFDPKT
-347 GFTPEALRS
+347 GFKPEELS
-356 SRIPLKSPT
+356 KQSRIPSKCAEKSKIPLKSPV
-365 GEKSRIPLKSPIGE
+365 GEKSL
-379 KSGVVRK
+379 VTRK
-386 SANVSDT
+386 SVSVSDT
-393 DSGILSPNSPV
+393 DSGILSPNSPG
-404 ETSERGSAYYVNAA
+404 ETSENVSSYYVNAA
-418 AFSENVKKC
+418 VFSETAKKC
-427 GSDIDITI
+427 ASDLDIKI
-435 LDPGLAKKAA
+435 VDPAIARKAT
-445 EQIQIYT
+445 EQIKIYT

-460 RARSRRRAGASGGGL
+460 RARSRRRAGTSGGGL

-490 GVTGLKV
+490 GVTGQKV
-497 PRAHR
+497 TRAHR

-558 AKQRTAPS
+558 SKQRTVPS
-566 SGNAA
+566 SGNVSNA
-571 NVGKNSSEDVSLSA
+571 GKSSNEDASLSS
-585 VQRITGGSSCDEILT
+585 VQRITGGSSDEILT
-600 ACANNV
+600 ACGNNV

-624 PLPASAAAARRA
+624 PLPASAAAVRRA

-646 PHAGGK
+646 PVHGGK

-670 VSFIPRAPTSS
+670 ISFIPRAPNSS

-700 LSQQHPQTPSSQN
+700 LTQTQQNTQNTNSQN
-713 GTPTKHSMLD
+713 GTPTKQSMLD
-723 KLKLFNKDKLSN
+723 KLKLFNKDKISS
-735 EKQNS
+735 EKQSS
-740 KSTAVSKR
+740 KSTVVSKR

-772 SNTPNAHIKS
+772 ANATNTHIKS
-782 SNLVGP
+782 SNLIGP
-788 KTIRQQSDTLSKDK
+788 KSIRQQNDPSSKDK
-802 SGKNVKPKLV
+802 TSKNVKTKLV
-812 SSKSPKES
+812 NSKVVKES
-820 STSLSKGSS
+820 STNASKSNAKS
-829 RTSSEKSRNSPKL
+829 NSNEKSRNSPKL
-842 PARDKES
+842 PARDT
-849 KLAAP
+849 KLSTP
-854 KSISNTKLNQID
+854 KSVSNTKLNQID
-866 DHSRNSNSK
+866 DHCRNSKSK
-875 LESKMV
+875 IESKMV
-881 KLSGSQMKLSEKRS
+881 KVSGNQMKFS
-895 DSTTD
+895 DQRLENSMDYKTYENT
-900 IKNHDVSPPSKGHSS
+900 KNQSNQLQSPSPSNGPSLPL
-915 QQQAAAAQNFGTPN
+915 QN

-938 AVKGTFKIAKDD
+938 AVKGTSKISKEE
-950 RHIIHKSTNSQLSPI
+950 RHNILHKSTNSQLSPI

-970 LNSTNNI
+970 LNSTNNV
-977 SALPFTREQSNL
+977 LPFSREQSNL
-989 SKDISQ
+989 NKEVSQ

-1005 VVNSGGHNHTSQMSE
+1005 VSNSGNQNPTSQMSE
-1020 SSHSNSTHSTTGQH
+1020 SSHSNSTHSTTGQQ
-1034 SNSSDSSV
+1034 SNSSDGSV

-1053 ISKAATHSVTPNKRL
+1053 ISKSSNLATNRRL

-1079 NEAEMSEK
+1079 NEAEISEK
-1087 EAAQR
+1087 EAAQKR
-1092 RTLEK
+1092 MLD
-1097 SPKPSFDHNRTLTEL
+1097 KPSPRPIFELNKTLTEYDK
-1112 NRSDSRSSTPSH
+1112 SDSSSSTPTH
-1124 CRDNSLG
+1124 CRENSLG
-1131 DDENPLMNVMPMRPL
+1131 DDENPLMNVLPMRPL

-1159 TSGLTQKNI
+1159 TSGLAQKNI

-1202 DYCDLEI
+1202 DYCDLEV

-1220 RRINLGEMECGR
+1220 RRINVNEMDCGR
-1232 NNDMMDGYMSEG
+1232 NNDIMDGYMSEG

-1250 RRMNYQ
+1250 RRINYQ
-1256 QPSQLQQ
+1256 QPSQFQ
-1263 LDERRGGRRGME
+1263 LDDRRGGVRRGME

-1287 TRSKADCGQQTERQ
+1287 TRNKADCGQQTERQ
-1301 PPAPRQDTTW
+1301 PPTPRDTTW
-1311 KKYTDSPGVGAP
+1311 KKYTDSPGVGGP
-1323 PLNQPAPAPP
+1323 PLNQQAQTPP

-1340 GERRAGHHSPQHH
+1340 GDRRTGHHSPQHH

-1368 HPQYAASNSSG
+1368 HPQYPAPNSSS
-1379 QHPSRGGG
+1379 QHSSRGGG

-1392 PGGSS
+1392 PSGPSS

-1403 SGGNGSSCSS
+1403 SGGNGSTCSS

-1422 GYVKRQNGVQ
+1422 GYVKRQNGS
-1432 QPAQQSNGPP
+1432 QPPPPPPPNGPP
-1442 QHGGRTAQ
+1442 QHGHPGRTAQ

-1468 TQDLQIHSG
+1468 TQDLQIHK
-1477 TENGI
+1477 NGI

-1516 HEFAALFHHHRIAPR
+1516 HEFAALFHHHRAVPR
-1531 GGIKISDGSLSD
+1531 GGMKISDGSLSD

-1553 YGIPYAPWLRHSN
+1553 YGIPYAPWLRH
-1566 TYSAS
+1566 
-1571 GRLSEGESMESLTS
+1571 
-1585 LHSAQAHNHTSP
+1585 
-1597 NSHHRSSLTH
+1597 
-1607 NKLIMHRD
+1607 
-1615 AQGSRLNRSNSISY
+1615 SY

-1662 LPVQYGPAGQGLNYG
+1662 LPVQYGPGGQGLNYG

-1705 SHHYPKKNDD
+1705 SHHYPKKNDEA
-1715 VHGSTASLV
+1715 HGSTASLV
-1724 STASSLAAGAGSEE
+1724 STASSLAAGAGNEE
-1738 RQAHEV
+1738 RHAHEV
-1744 RKLRRELADAKEK
+1744 RKLRRELGDAKEK

-1799 LTELRQ
+1799 LTDLRQ

-1840 APNAQT
+1840 PNPPQT
-1846 QSSPQRGAQTG
+1846 QQFSPQRLAQG

-1874 SLSSGSSAP
+1874 SLSSGSSVP

-1949 SHETLDVKDKCPGA
+1949 SHETLDNSKDKTTCPAA
-1963 NTEEQTKDKPDDSG
+1963 NAEEQTKEKQDQAV

-2018 NEMLNLKQNNE
+2018 NEMLNLKHNNE

-2056 PRRFSLADQA
+2056 PRRFSLADQS
-2066 TMHQATIDMHSQ
+2066 TMHQAVLDIHSQ

-2087 TSTPTMD
+2087 SSTPSRD
-2094 FAKKGSPK
+2094 LSKKGSPK
-2102 SSMEPIYGNKAAC
+2102 TSIVEPIYGNKAVC

-2120 SETLLGALN
+2120 SEALLGALN
-2129 GSSDLFANGLNATE
+2129 GASDIFTNGLSAGD
-2143 RLSGDYDI
+2143 RISGDYDI

-2217 YAKQSAS
+2217 YAKQTAS
-2224 AYNNHFEKQS
+2224 SFNNHFDKQP
-2234 SFDSPRMSQNRSPE
+2234 SFDSPRISQTHSPE
-2248 TETQDYSQINKSN
+2248 IETQDYPQSINKSN

-2316 DYLSRIDL
+2316 DYLSRIDP

-2360 IGTVNTLYICLEGVG
+2360 VGTVNTLYICLQGVG

-2391 VSLLSEHRRI
+2391 VSLLSEHRRV

-2419 EFYVQKTQ
+2419 EFYVQRTQ

-2432 AEAVATFNVDRKSCN
+2432 VEAVATFNVDRKSCN

-2460 GAAAAEE
+2460 SGAAAGEE
-2467 AALPSVVILD
+2467 ALPAVVVLD

-2492 LPPDNRNMP
+2492 LPPDTRNMP

-2545 KLFTL
+2545 KLFSL

-2617 PYASEAVREGIALYG
+2617 PYASEAVREGVALYG

-2643 HIKSSYPWREP
+2643 HVKSSYPWREP

-2659 LRAITVEE
+2659 LRPISVEDA
-2667 IGIEEANQDPNT
+2667 GMEEANQDANT
-2679 NNNQDPLLNMLMRLQ
+2679 NSNQDPLLNMLMRLQ

>member
-1 MTSPRRSKKSGAQC
+1 MTSPRRFKISVSQCTAQS
-15 AVQLLDWDSPSA
+15 LDWDSPSA
-27 ETGTVKRRRS
+27 ATGTVKRRRS
-37 SCPENSG
+37 SYPEHAKNINQTQE
-44 KHNVP
+44 HN
-49 THDAIFEVQTPS
+49 TIFEAQTPS
-61 DSGSGTSRSIDDND
+61 DSGSGTSRTVSEND
-75 KSDSLTEV
+75 KSDSLIDV

-88 CIINENRSSQSN
+88 CIINENRSSN
-100 SESSDVDIIIDTI
+100 SESSDVDIIIENI
-113 LSNPSESLFEVAQNE
+113 LENSIEENLCEVHNE
-128 PLLCDRGKTFIKQE
+128 TFVHDRGKTFIRDKKVPNKRNSQE
-142 TISISEKQTV
+142 
-152 APSEATHDKKIK
+152 EATQDKKCK
-164 GRLKTPAPIKKL
+164 DRKPKTSAPIKKI
-176 NKTFEISKN
+176 NKSTDVVKSQSKFAKDIK
-185 SSKLTK
+185 KLEDK
-191 EPAKTQDRSSVLPVY
+191 SSVLPVY
-206 KSTVQGGSIDFNSS
+206 KSTIPGRSTDLNSNAKKKVI
-220 SKKRATT
+220 SKLK
-227 KLRLP
+227 LP
-232 FSPVKTMDKPK
+232 FTPPSAKTMDKPK
-243 INFFQNKTNLQESK
+243 INFFQNRTNVEGAK

-278 FTNDTVVRRTIDG
+278 FSNDTVIRRTIDG
-291 KSVPKITPKIQSI
+291 KSAPKITPKIQSI
-304 IPESPVDSED
+304 IPESPVDTED

-321 NKKYTVTVNN
+321 NKKYTVTTNN
-331 RVRCD
+331 KVRCD
-336 KDNYVIFDPAT
+336 KDNYVIFDPDT
-347 GFTPEALRS
+347 GFSQGLSR
-356 SRIPLKSPT
+356 SRIPQMSPVSD
-365 GEKSRIPLKSPIGE
+365 KSRIPLKSLE
-379 KSGVVRK
+379 QSTSAVRK
-386 SANVSDT
+386 PANVSDS

-404 ETSERGSAYYVNAA
+404 DTSEKSAYYVNAA
-418 AFSENVKKC
+418 VFSETARQYT
-427 GSDIDITI
+427 SELDITI
-435 LDPGLAKKAA
+435 LDPVLAKKAA

-460 RARSRRRAGASGGGL
+460 RARSRRRAGTTGGGL

-526 QGLEQVTAVD
+526 QGIEQVTAID

-558 AKQRTAPS
+558 SKQRTAPS
-566 SGNAA
+566 IGNIP
-571 NVGKNSSEDVSLSA
+571 NINKNSSEDVSLSSI
-585 VQRITGGSSCDEILT
+585 QRITGGSSCEEILT
-600 ACANNV
+600 ASGNNV

-624 PLPASAAAARRA
+624 PLPASAAAVRRA

-646 PHAGGK
+646 PGHAGSK
-652 SGLSASSSRSTSP
+652 TGLSASSSRSTSP

-670 VSFIPRAPTSS
+670 VSFIPRVPTSS

-700 LSQQHPQTPSSQN
+700 ITQASTHQTQASHN
-713 GTPTKHSMLD
+713 GTPTKQSMLD
-723 KLKLFNKDKLSN
+723 KLKLFNKDKISA
-735 EKQNS
+735 EKQNN
-740 KSTAVSKR
+740 KSSAVSKR

-772 SNTPNAHIKS
+772 SNTPNTHIKS
-782 SNLVGP
+782 SHLIGP
-788 KTIRQQSDTLSKDK
+788 KTIRQQNDTLSKDK
-802 SGKNVKPKLV
+802 TGKNVKSKLV
-812 SSKSPKES
+812 SSKSPKDS
-820 STSLSKGSS
+820 SLNLTKSNSKTSNN
-829 RTSSEKSRNSPKL
+829 EKTRNSPKL

-854 KSISNTKLNQID
+854 KSVSNNKLNQID
-866 DHSRNSNSK
+866 DQVRCSK
-875 LESKMV
+875 TKADSKMV
-881 KLSGSQMKLSEKRS
+881 KLSGSQMKLSESR
-895 DSTTD
+895 TE
-900 IKNHDVSPPSKGHSS
+900 NPHDPRGFENSIHQKTPPN
-915 QQQAAAAQNFGTPN
+915 QVQACAGINAGMPN
-929 HTGIPKPTA
+929 QTGIPKPTA
-938 AVKGTFKIAKDD
+938 AVKGTFKISKDD
-950 RHIIHKSTNSQLSPI
+950 RHILNKSTNSQLSPI

-970 LNSTNNI
+970 LNSTNNV
-977 SALPFTREQSNL
+977 SALPFNREPTCVA
-989 SKDISQ
+989 KDTMQ

-1005 VVNSGGHNHTSQMSE
+1005 VVNSTNQNNTSQMSE

-1034 SNSSDSSV
+1034 SNSSDSSSV

-1053 ISKAATHSVTPNKRL
+1053 MSKTVTHNVHTNKRI

-1079 NEAEMSEK
+1079 NEAEISEK

-1092 RTLEK
+1092 RHFGK
-1097 SPKPSFDHNRTLTEL
+1097 SDTKQNYDPNQTLTEINKRL
-1112 NRSDSRSSTPSH
+1112 DNESRSSTPSH

-1131 DDENPLMNVMPMRPL
+1131 DDENPMMNVLPMRPL

-1159 TSGLTQKNI
+1159 TSGLAQKNI

-1183 RENMGLRDRI
+1183 RENVGLRERL

-1220 RRINLGEMECGR
+1220 RRINAGEMDCGR
-1232 NNDMMDGYMSEG
+1232 SNDIMDGYMSEG

-1263 LDERRGGRRGME
+1263 LDERRSGGRNRGME
-1275 GGSGVVYRVVGR
+1275 SGSGVVYRVVGR

-1301 PPAPRQDTTW
+1301 PSVPRQDTTW

-1323 PLNQPAPAPP
+1323 QLNQPPTPP

-1340 GERRAGHHSPQHH
+1340 GERRTGHHSPQHH

-1368 HPQYAASNSSG
+1368 HPQYAASSSSPSS
-1379 QHPSRGGG
+1379 QHSSRAG
-1387 SQLQS
+1387 SQLHS
-1392 PGGSS
+1392 PSGGS
-1397 RPSSVS
+1397 RPSSAA
-1403 SGGNGSSCSS
+1403 GNGSCSS
-1413 GKAKVPQNF
+1413 GKGKTPQSF

-1432 QPAQQSNGPP
+1432 QQTTPQPNGPPP
-1442 QHGGRTAQ
+1442 QHGHSGRTAQ

-1468 TQDLQIHSG
+1468 TQDLQIHK
-1477 TENGI
+1477 NGI

-1516 HEFAALFHHHRIAPR
+1516 HEFAALFHHHRIPPR
-1531 GGIKISDGSLSD
+1531 GGMKISDGSLSD

-1553 YGIPYAPWLRHSN
+1553 YGIPYAPWLRH
-1566 TYSAS
+1566 
-1571 GRLSEGESMESLTS
+1571 
-1585 LHSAQAHNHTSP
+1585 
-1597 NSHHRSSLTH
+1597 
-1607 NKLIMHRD
+1607 
-1615 AQGSRLNRSNSISY
+1615 
-1629 LRDRTFPR
+1629 R

-1662 LPVQYGPAGQGLNYG
+1662 LPVQYGPSGQGLSYG

-1689 LSPTHQPGNVM
+1689 LSPTHQPANVL

-1724 STASSLAAGAGSEE
+1724 STASSLAAGAGADE
-1738 RQAHEV
+1738 RHAHEVRNVKV
-1744 RKLRRELADAKEK
+1744 RKLRRELADAKDK

-1829 RADGVNVTGQE
+1829 RADGVNVTGQD
-1840 APNAQT
+1840 PPTQT
-1846 QSSPQRGAQTG
+1846 QQSSPQRSAQTG

-1949 SHETLDVKDKCPGA
+1949 SHEALPETKDKTAPA
-1963 NTEEQTKDKPDDSG
+1963 KTDEQTKEKDESV

-2056 PRRFSLADQA
+2056 PRRFSLADQS
-2066 TMHQATIDMHSQ
+2066 TMHQASIDIHSQ
-2078 PLDLDFNCM
+2078 PLDLDFM
-2087 TSTPTMD
+2087 STTAALD
-2094 FAKKGSPK
+2094 YKKGSPT
-2102 SSMEPIYGNKAAC
+2102 SIEPIYGNKAVC

-2120 SETLLGALN
+2120 SETLLGPLN
-2129 GSSDLFANGLNATE
+2129 GSSDLFANGLNPAD

-2151 NTVLPPPKSREL
+2151 NSVLPPPKSREL

-2217 YAKQSAS
+2217 YAKQMGSGFG
-2224 AYNNHFEKQS
+2224 NHFDKQP
-2234 SFDSPRMSQNRSPE
+2234 SFDSPRMSQNHSPDVE
-2248 TETQDYSQINKSN
+2248 NQDYPQMNKSN

-2271 HSNSYKNVYNSD
+2271 HSSSYKNVYNSD
-2283 STINCNEF
+2283 STINCNEYV
-2291 TIAYTYISGKTTWQ
+2291 IAYTYISGKTTWQ
-2305 NLDYIVRKTFK
+2305 NLDYIVRKSFK

-2360 IGTVNTLYICLEGVG
+2360 VGTVNTLYICLQGVG

-2391 VSLLSEHRRI
+2391 VSLLSEHRRV

-2460 GAAAAEE
+2460 TAAATGEE
-2467 AALPSVVILD
+2467 APLPSVVVLD

-2545 KLFTL
+2545 KLFSL

-2558 PALAAVLEWLP
+2558 PALATVLEWLP

-2617 PYASEAVREGIALYG
+2617 PYASEAVREGVALYG

-2643 HIKSSYPWREP
+2643 HIKASYPWREP

-2659 LRAITVEE
+2659 LRPITVDDVGGEE
-2667 IGIEEANQDPNT
+2667 SSQDAT
-2679 NNNQDPLLNMLMRLQ
+2679 ANNNQDPLLNMLMRLQ

>member
-1 MTSPRRSKKSGAQC
+1 
-15 AVQLLDWDSPSA
+15 
-27 ETGTVKRRRS
+27 
-37 SCPENSG
+37 
-44 KHNVP
+44 
-49 THDAIFEVQTPS
+49 
-61 DSGSGTSRSIDDND
+61 
-75 KSDSLTEV
+75 
-83 EERIS
+83 
-88 CIINENRSSQSN
+88 
-100 SESSDVDIIIDTI
+100 
-113 LSNPSESLFEVAQNE
+113 
-128 PLLCDRGKTFIKQE
+128 
-142 TISISEKQTV
+142 
-152 APSEATHDKKIK
+152 
-164 GRLKTPAPIKKL
+164 
-176 NKTFEISKN
+176 
-185 SSKLTK
+185 
-191 EPAKTQDRSSVLPVY
+191 
-206 KSTVQGGSIDFNSS
+206 
-220 SKKRATT
+220 
-227 KLRLP
+227 
-232 FSPVKTMDKPK
+232 
-243 INFFQNKTNLQESK
+243 
-257 PSPLLSSPVRRTISN
+257 
-272 EYVRLK
+272 
-278 FTNDTVVRRTIDG
+278 
-291 KSVPKITPKIQSI
+291 
-304 IPESPVDSED
+304 
-314 PFLNLSP
+314 
-321 NKKYTVTVNN
+321 
-331 RVRCD
+331 
-336 KDNYVIFDPAT
+336 
-347 GFTPEALRS
+347 
-356 SRIPLKSPT
+356 
-365 GEKSRIPLKSPIGE
+365 
-379 KSGVVRK
+379 
-386 SANVSDT
+386 
-393 DSGILSPNSPV
+393 
-404 ETSERGSAYYVNAA
+404 
-418 AFSENVKKC
+418 
-427 GSDIDITI
+427 
-435 LDPGLAKKAA
+435 
-445 EQIQIYT
+445 
-452 DWANHYLE
+452 
-460 RARSRRRAGASGGGL
+460 
-475 ARDCA
+475 
-480 DGLLLADVLE
+480 
-490 GVTGLKV
+490 
-497 PRAHR
+497 
-502 KPRNPQQM
+502 M

-558 AKQRTAPS
+558 SKQRITPS
-566 SGNAA
+566 SGNAT
-571 NVGKNSSEDVSLSA
+571 VTGKNSTEDGSLSS

-600 ACANNV
+600 ACGNNV

-624 PLPASAAAARRA
+624 PLPASAAAVRRA

-646 PHAGGK
+646 PGHAGK

-670 VSFIPRAPTSS
+670 VSFIPRAPASS

-694 SKIPST
+694 SKIPSQ
-700 LSQQHPQTPSSQN
+700 LSQTPQHTQASHHN
-713 GTPTKHSMLD
+713 GTPAKQSMLD
-723 KLKLFNKDKLSN
+723 KLKLFNKEKVTN
-735 EKQNS
+735 EKQSS

-772 SNTPNAHIKS
+772 SNAGNTHIKS
-782 SNLVGP
+782 SNLIGP
-788 KTIRQQSDTLSKDK
+788 KSLRQQNDTLSKDK
-802 SGKNVKPKLV
+802 SGKTTKSKFV
-812 SSKSPKES
+812 SSKGTKE
-820 STSLSKGSS
+820 
-829 RTSSEKSRNSPKL
+829 TSSNINKSSIRSSNDKTSNSPKL

-849 KLAAP
+849 KLTAP
-854 KSISNTKLNQID
+854 KSVSNTKLNVIE
-866 DHSRNSNSK
+866 DHTRSTSK
-875 LESKMV
+875 NKAETKMV
-881 KLSGSQMKLSEKRS
+881 KLTGSQMKLAESRSES
-895 DSTTD
+895 AAE
-900 IKNHDVSPPSKGHSS
+900 IKNHDHTSVQSKNVTNQCQSPTG
-915 QQQAAAAQNFGTPN
+915 QN

-938 AVKGTFKIAKDD
+938 AVKGTSKISKDD

-970 LNSTNNI
+970 LNSANNVSI
-977 SALPFTREQSNL
+977 HPFAREQSNL
-989 SKDISQ
+989 SKEISQ

-1005 VVNSGGHNHTSQMSE
+1005 VVNIGTQNLSSQMSE
-1020 SSHSNSTHSTTGQH
+1020 SSHSNSTHSTTGQQ

-1053 ISKAATHSVTPNKRL
+1053 MSRTNNMTPSKRM
-1068 DMNTTY
+1068 DMNATY

-1079 NEAEMSEK
+1079 NEAEISEK
-1087 EAAQR
+1087 EAAQKR
-1092 RTLEK
+1092 HDNSAQRQI
-1097 SPKPSFDHNRTLTEL
+1097 FDHNKTLTEF
-1112 NRSDSRSSTPSH
+1112 NKKQEPDSRSSTPSH

-1131 DDENPLMNVMPMRPL
+1131 EDDNPLMNVMPMRPL

-1159 TSGLTQKNI
+1159 TTGLAQKNI

-1183 RENMGLRDRI
+1183 RDNVGLRERI

-1202 DYCDLEI
+1202 DYCDLDI

-1220 RRINLGEMECGR
+1220 RRINVSEMDRGR
-1232 NNDMMDGYMSEG
+1232 NDVMDGYMSEG

-1250 RRMNYQ
+1250 RRINYQ
-1256 QPSQLQQ
+1256 QASQFQQ
-1263 LDERRGGRRGME
+1263 LDERRNGRNRGME

-1340 GERRAGHHSPQHH
+1340 SERRTGHHSPQHH

-1368 HPQYAASNSSG
+1368 HPQYAASNSSS
-1379 QHPSRGGG
+1379 QHSSRSGGA
-1387 SQLQS
+1387 QLQS
-1392 PGGSS
+1392 PNGASS

-1403 SGGNGSSCSS
+1403 SGGNGSTCSS
-1413 GKAKVPQNF
+1413 KAKVPQNF
-1422 GYVKRQNGVQ
+1422 GYVKRQNGG
-1432 QPAQQSNGPP
+1432 QPPPPPTNGPP
-1442 QHGGRTAQ
+1442 QHGHGGRTAQ

-1468 TQDLQIHSG
+1468 TQDLQIHK
-1477 TENGI
+1477 NGI

-1516 HEFAALFHHHRIAPR
+1516 HEFAALFHHHRITPR
-1531 GGIKISDGSLSD
+1531 GGMKISDGSLSD

-1553 YGIPYAPWLRHSN
+1553 YGIPYAPWLRH
-1566 TYSAS
+1566 
-1571 GRLSEGESMESLTS
+1571 
-1585 LHSAQAHNHTSP
+1585 
-1597 NSHHRSSLTH
+1597 
-1607 NKLIMHRD
+1607 
-1615 AQGSRLNRSNSISY
+1615 
-1629 LRDRTFPR
+1629 R

-1662 LPVQYGPAGQGLNYG
+1662 LPVQYGPGGQGLNYG

-1705 SHHYPKKNDD
+1705 SHHYPKKNDE

-1840 APNAQT
+1840 PSTQVP
-1846 QSSPQRGAQTG
+1846 QSSPQRNIQAG

-1874 SLSSGSSAP
+1874 SLSSGSSMP

-1949 SHETLDVKDKCPGA
+1949 SHEALPDTKDRTTCSNSK
-1963 NTEEQTKDKPDDSG
+1963 TDEQTKDKPDDSG

-2042 SQSSLG
+2042 SQSSLPA
-2048 TGGSAVED
+2048 SDD
-2056 PRRFSLADQA
+2056 PRRFSLADQPA
-2066 TMHQATIDMHSQ
+2066 LHQASMDMHSQ
-2078 PLDLDFNCM
+2078 PLDLDFNC
-2087 TSTPTMD
+2087 TLSSTPTMD
-2094 FAKKGSPK
+2094 FSKKNSPK
-2102 SSMEPIYGNKAAC
+2102 SNMVEPIYGNKAVC

-2120 SETLLGALN
+2120 NEAILGALN
-2129 GSSDLFANGLNATE
+2129 GSSDIFTNGLSTGD
-2143 RLSGDYDI
+2143 RMSGDYDI
-2151 NTVLPPPKSREL
+2151 NTVLPPPKTREL

-2217 YAKQSAS
+2217 YAKQSA
-2224 AYNNHFEKQS
+2224 AAFNHFEKQS
-2234 SFDSPRMSQNRSPE
+2234 SYDSPRMSQNHSPD
-2248 TETQDYSQINKSN
+2248 TETQDYPQSVNKSN

-2271 HSNSYKNVYNSD
+2271 HSNSYKNVYHSD

-2316 DYLSRIDL
+2316 DYLSRIDP

-2360 IGTVNTLYICLEGVG
+2360 IGTVNTLYICLQGVG

-2391 VSLLSEHRRI
+2391 VSLLSEHRRV

-2419 EFYVQKTQ
+2419 EFYVQRTQ

-2460 GAAAAEE
+2460 GAAGAEE
-2467 AALPSVVILD
+2467 AALPSVVLLD

-2545 KLFTL
+2545 KLFSL

-2617 PYASEAVREGIALYG
+2617 PYASEAVREGVALYG
-2632 RRRHAAVDPLQ
+2632 RRRHAAVDPL
-2643 HIKSSYPWREP
+2643 HHVKSSYPWREP

-2667 IGIEEANQDPNT
+2667 MSIEEANQEANR

>member
-1 MTSPRRSKKSGAQC
+1 MTSPRRSKNSGAQC
-15 AVQLLDWDSPSA
+15 AVQVSDWDLSSSD
-27 ETGTVKRRRS
+27 TGTVKRRRA
-37 SCPENSG
+37 SCPENSR
-44 KHNVP
+44 KQ
-49 THDAIFEVQTPS
+49 TTSQQDAIFEVQTPS
-61 DSGSGTSRSIDDND
+61 DSGSGTSRSIDD
-75 KSDSLTEV
+75 KSDSLTDV

-88 CIINENRSSQSN
+88 CIINENRSSKSN
-100 SESSDVDIIIDTI
+100 SESSDVDIIIDSI
-113 LSNPSESLFEVAQNE
+113 FGNPSENLFDAAQNDS
-128 PLLCDRGKTFIKQE
+128 LLRDRGKTFIKPE
-142 TISISEKQTV
+142 TLSTNEKHDI
-152 APSEATHDKKIK
+152 APTEVPADKKVK
-164 GRLKTPAPIKKL
+164 DRRLKTPAPIKKL
-176 NKTFEISKN
+176 NKTFDLGKN
-185 SSKLTK
+185 SSKLVK
-191 EPAKTQDRSSVLPVY
+191 EPSKPQETASVLPVY
-206 KSTVQGGSIDFNSS
+206 KSTVKGSIDLNSS
-220 SKKRATT
+220 QKKKVTT
-227 KLRLP
+227 KLKLP
-232 FSPVKTMDKPK
+232 FTPVRTMDKPK
-243 INFFQNKTNLQESK
+243 INFFQNKTNLQEGK

-291 KSVPKITPKIQSI
+291 KSVPKISPKIQSI
-304 IPESPVDSED
+304 IPESPIDTED

-331 RVRCD
+331 KVRCD
-336 KDNYVIFDPAT
+336 KDNYVIFDPNT
-347 GFTPEALRS
+347 GFAPDGSRQ

-365 GEKSRIPLKSPIGE
+365 GDKSRIPLKSPGGE
-379 KSGVVRK
+379 NSGVVRK

-404 ETSERGSAYYVNAA
+404 ETSEKGSAYYVNAA
-418 AFSENVKKC
+418 AFSETAKKC
-427 GSDIDITI
+427 ANDFDITI
-435 LDPGLAKKAA
+435 LDPELAKKAA

-497 PRAHR
+497 HRAHR

-526 QGLEQVTAVD
+526 QGLEQVTAAD

-558 AKQRTAPS
+558 TKQRTAPS
-566 SGNAA
+566 TGSATNAS
-571 NVGKNSSEDVSLSA
+571 KNSSEDVSVNA

-600 ACANNV
+600 ACGNNV

-624 PLPASAAAARRA
+624 PLPASAAAVRRA

-646 PHAGGK
+646 PSHTGGK

-700 LSQQHPQTPSSQN
+700 LSQTQQHQQSPSSQN

-723 KLKLFNKDKLSN
+723 KLKLFNKDKISN

-772 SNTPNAHIKS
+772 SNTPNSHIKS

-788 KTIRQQSDTLSKDK
+788 KIRQQSDTLSKDK
-802 SGKNVKPKLV
+802 SGKNVKSKLV

-820 STSLSKGSS
+820 STNLSKSS
-829 RTSSEKSRNSPKL
+829 SKTSSSDKSRNSPKL

-875 LESKMV
+875 MV
-881 KLSGSQMKLSEKRS
+881 KLSGSQMRLSEKRS
-895 DSTTD
+895 DSRSD
-900 IKNHDVSPPSKGHSS
+900 IKNHQSNENVSPPSS
-915 QQQAAAAQNFGTPN
+915 QGSQNQAAAQNFGPQ
-929 HTGIPKPTA
+929 TGIPKPTA

-970 LNSTNNI
+970 LNSTNNV
-977 SALPFTREQSNL
+977 SALPFSREQSNL
-989 SKDISQ
+989 SKDITQ

-1005 VVNSGGHNHTSQMSE
+1005 VNTGSHTHTSQMSE

-1053 ISKAATHSVTPNKRL
+1053 ISKTATSNVNKRL

-1074 INDVI
+1074 INEVI
-1079 NEAEMSEK
+1079 NEAEISEK

-1092 RTLEK
+1092 RPLDK
-1097 SPKPSFDHNRTLTEL
+1097 SVPKPTFDHNRTLTEL
-1112 NRSDSRSSTPSH
+1112 NKRMDDSRSSTPSH

-1131 DDENPLMNVMPMRPL
+1131 DDENPMMNVLPMRPL

-1220 RRINLGEMECGR
+1220 RRINLGEMECAR

-1263 LDERRGGRRGME
+1263 LDERRGGRNRGME

-1301 PPAPRQDTTW
+1301 PPAPRQQDTTW

-1368 HPQYAASNSSG
+1368 HPQYAASNSG
-1379 QHPSRGGG
+1379 QHPSRSGG
-1387 SQLQS
+1387 SQQLQS
-1392 PGGSS
+1392 PGGGS

-1403 SGGNGSSCSS
+1403 SGGNGSTCSS
-1413 GKAKVPQNF
+1413 SKAKVPQSF

-1432 QPAQQSNGPP
+1432 QPVPQSNGPP

-1468 TQDLQIHSG
+1468 TQDLQIHK
-1477 TENGI
+1477 NGI
-1482 GPKSYSLGG
+1482 GPKSFSLGG

-1516 HEFAALFHHHRIAPR
+1516 HEFAALFHHHR
-1531 GGIKISDGSLSD
+1531 
-1543 TQTYSEVKSD
+1543 
-1553 YGIPYAPWLRHSN
+1553 
-1566 TYSAS
+1566 
-1571 GRLSEGESMESLTS
+1571 
-1585 LHSAQAHNHTSP
+1585 
-1597 NSHHRSSLTH
+1597 
-1607 NKLIMHRD
+1607 
-1615 AQGSRLNRSNSISY
+1615 
-1629 LRDRTFPR
+1629 

-1662 LPVQYGPAGQGLNYG
+1662 LPVQYGPSGQGLNYG

-1738 RQAHEV
+1738 RQAHEVSGV

-1829 RADGVNVTGQE
+1829 RADGVNVTGTE
-1840 APNAQT
+1840 PNSQT
-1846 QSSPQRGAQTG
+1846 QSSPQRTAQTG

-1949 SHETLDVKDKCPGA
+1949 SHETLDVKDKPCPPA
-1963 NTEEQTKDKPDDSG
+1963 KTEDQTKDKPDDSG

-2018 NEMLNLKQNNE
+2018 VHFQNEMLNLKQNNE

-2066 TMHQATIDMHSQ
+2066 TMHQATLDMHSQ

-2087 TSTPTMD
+2087 SSTPTMD
-2094 FAKKGSPK
+2094 FSKKGSPK
-2102 SSMEPIYGNKAAC
+2102 SGMVEPIYGNKAAC

-2120 SETLLGALN
+2120 SETLLVALN

-2151 NTVLPPPKSREL
+2151 NSVLPPPKTREL

-2224 AYNNHFEKQS
+2224 SYNNHFEKQS
-2234 SFDSPRMSQNRSPE
+2234 SFDSPRLSQNRSPE

-2271 HSNSYKNVYNSD
+2271 HSSSYKNVYNSD

-2460 GAAAAEE
+2460 GAAAAGEE

-2632 RRRHAAVDPLQ
+2632 RRRHAAIDPLQ

-2659 LRAITVEE
+2659 LRAITVED
-2667 IGIEEANQDPNT
+2667 IGIEESNQDSTT

>member
-1 MTSPRRSKKSGAQC
+1 MTSPRRTKKSGAQC
-15 AVQLLDWDSPSA
+15 PIPSLDWDSSSTD
-27 ETGTVKRRRS
+27 TGTIKRRS
-37 SCPENSG
+37 SCPESSRRG
-44 KHNVP
+44 LVRTRDP
-49 THDAIFEVQTPS
+49 ILEVESPS
-61 DSGSGTSRSIDDND
+61 DSGSGSARSIAG
-75 KSDSLTEV
+75 SDASDQLLHV

-88 CIINENRSSQSN
+88 CIINENRSSKSN
-100 SESSDVDIIIDTI
+100 SESSDIDIVIDHI
-113 LSNPSESLFEVAQNE
+113 LSNPIENDLFTIAQNE
-128 PLLCDRGKTFIKQE
+128 PFMCDRSKTFIKVQE
-142 TISISEKQTV
+142 SLPTKEAGAATTV
-152 APSEATHDKKIK
+152 ESGHADKKNREK
-164 GRLKTPAPIKKL
+164 KLRTPAPIRKL
-176 NKTFEISKN
+176 KSLDVVKNTSKSPKETFKTDQKC
-185 SSKLTK
+185 
-191 EPAKTQDRSSVLPVY
+191 SVLPVY
-206 KSTVQGGSIDFNSS
+206 KSTIQSPEVDLSSNSTKKKVV
-220 SKKRATT
+220 SKLK
-227 KLRLP
+227 LP
-232 FSPVKTMDKPK
+232 FSPARAMEKPK
-243 INFFQNKTNLQESK
+243 INFFHSKGNLQDKS
-257 PSPLLSSPVRRTISN
+257 SPLLSSPVRRTISN

-336 KDNYVIFDPAT
+336 KDNYVIFDPTT
-347 GFTPEALRS
+347 GFKPEEHS
-356 SRIPLKSPT
+356 KSRVSVKSPT
-365 GEKSRIPLKSPIGE
+365 GEKSRIPLKSPSGE
-379 KSGVVRK
+379 GRVVARK
-386 SANVSDT
+386 SVNISDS

-404 ETSERGSAYYVNAA
+404 ETSEETPAHYANAA
-418 AFSENVKKC
+418 AFSETAKRC
-427 GSDIDITI
+427 AADLDIKI
-435 LDPGLAKKAA
+435 LDPGLAEKAV
-445 EQIQIYT
+445 EQIKIYT

-460 RARSRRRAGASGGGL
+460 RARSRRRAGAAGGGL

-521 HAQKV
+521 HAQNV

-551 LSRHKQA
+551 LSRHKQSS
-558 AKQRTAPS
+558 KQRAAPS
-566 SGNAA
+566 SSNAT
-571 NVGKNSSEDVSLSA
+571 NVVKNSSEDVSLSS
-585 VQRITGGSSCDEILT
+585 VQRIKGGSSCDDILT
-600 ACANNV
+600 GCGNNID
-606 EMTTL
+606 MSTL
-611 TANRQVSVLQTSI
+611 AANRQVSVLQTSI
-624 PLPASAAAARRA
+624 PLPASAAAVRRA

-646 PHAGGK
+646 PVHTGGK
-652 SGLSASSSRSTSP
+652 SALSASSSRSTSP

-670 VSFIPRAPTSS
+670 VSFIPRAPASS

-694 SKIPST
+694 SKIPASSFT
-700 LSQQHPQTPSSQN
+700 QPQPHSQKAINQN
-713 GTPTKHSMLD
+713 GTPTKQSMLD
-723 KLKLFNKDKLSN
+723 KLKLFNKDKPNN
-735 EKQNS
+735 EKQHS

-772 SNTPNAHIKS
+772 SNTTSAHIKT
-782 SNLVGP
+782 SNLLGP
-788 KTIRQQSDTLSKDK
+788 KSIRQQSDTLSKDK
-802 SGKNVKPKLV
+802 SGKNVKSKLI
-812 SSKSPKES
+812 SSKNLKDS
-820 STSLSKGSS
+820 STNLSKSNVKS
-829 RTSSEKSRNSPKL
+829 NNNDKSRNSPKL
-842 PARDKES
+842 TARDKES

-866 DHSRNSNSK
+866 DHPRNSK
-875 LESKMV
+875 GKVDTKMV
-881 KLSGSQMKLSEKRS
+881 KLSGSQMKLSEQKS
-895 DSTTD
+895 ENNTESANT
-900 IKNHDVSPPSKGHSS
+900 KNLPNNPPSPPTGLNVSL
-915 QQQAAAAQNFGTPN
+915 QN

-938 AVKGTFKIAKDD
+938 AVKGTFKISKDE
-950 RHIIHKSTNSQLSPI
+950 RHIIHKGTNSQLSPI

-970 LNSTNNI
+970 LNSTNNV
-977 SALPFTREQSNL
+977 SALPFSREQSNL
-989 SKDISQ
+989 SKDVSQ

-1005 VVNSGGHNHTSQMSE
+1005 VINNAIQNATSQMSE
-1020 SSHSNSTHSTTGQH
+1020 SLHSNSTHSTTGQH

-1053 ISKAATHSVTPNKRL
+1053 MSKTTSNSNSASKRI

-1079 NEAEMSEK
+1079 NEAEISEK
-1087 EAAQR
+1087 QAAQR
-1092 RTLEK
+1092 RLLEN
-1097 SPKPSFDHNRTLTEL
+1097 SGLKPAFDHNITL
-1112 NRSDSRSSTPSH
+1112 SDISKKLEGESRCSTPSH

-1131 DDENPLMNVMPMRPL
+1131 EDDNPLMNVMPMRPL

-1159 TSGLTQKNI
+1159 TSGLSQKNT
-1168 PGYPHHA
+1168 PTYPHHA

-1183 RENMGLRDRI
+1183 RENIALRDRI

-1202 DYCDLEI
+1202 DYCDMEV
-1209 ASGYMSDGDCL
+1209 ASGYLSDGDCL
-1220 RRINLGEMECGR
+1220 RRININDMDRGR
-1232 NNDMMDGYMSEG
+1232 NNDIMDGYMSEG

-1250 RRMNYQ
+1250 RRVNYQ

-1263 LDERRGGRRGME
+1263 LDERRGPRNRGME

-1311 KKYTDSPGVGAP
+1311 KKYTDSPGVGTPPMNQSAP
-1323 PLNQPAPAPP
+1323 GPP

-1368 HPQYAASNSSG
+1368 HPQYAAANSSN
-1379 QHPSRGGG
+1379 QHTSKSGGP
-1387 SQLQS
+1387 QIQS
-1392 PGGSS
+1392 PSGSSS

-1403 SGGNGSSCSS
+1403 SGGNGSNCSS
-1413 GKAKVPQNF
+1413 KAKVPQNF

-1432 QPAQQSNGPP
+1432 QPASQSNSPP
-1442 QHGGRTAQ
+1442 QHGHGGRMAQ

-1468 TQDLQIHSG
+1468 TQDLQIHK
-1477 TENGI
+1477 NGI

-1516 HEFAALFHHHRIAPR
+1516 HDFAALFHHHRITPR
-1531 GGIKISDGSLSD
+1531 GGMKISDGSLSD

-1553 YGIPYAPWLRHSN
+1553 YGIPYAPWLRH
-1566 TYSAS
+1566 
-1571 GRLSEGESMESLTS
+1571 
-1585 LHSAQAHNHTSP
+1585 
-1597 NSHHRSSLTH
+1597 
-1607 NKLIMHRD
+1607 
-1615 AQGSRLNRSNSISY
+1615 SY

-1662 LPVQYGPAGQGLNYG
+1662 LPVQYGPGGQGISYG

-1689 LSPTHQPGNVM
+1689 LSPTHQPGNVI

-1705 SHHYPKKNDD
+1705 SHHYSKKNDD

-1738 RQAHEV
+1738 RQAHDV

-1787 QLTATAERKDSE
+1787 SLTATAERKDSE

-1829 RADGVNVTGQE
+1829 RADGVNITGQPE
-1840 APNAQT
+1840 KQQEPAAPQT
-1846 QSSPQRGAQTG
+1846 QQSSPQRLAQTG

-1949 SHETLDVKDKCPGA
+1949 SHEALPEAKDKPPCPQA
-1963 NTEEQTKDKPDDSG
+1963 PAEQTKDKPEESV

-2066 TMHQATIDMHSQ
+2066 SMHQATIDIHSQ
-2078 PLDLDFNCM
+2078 PLELDFNCIA
-2087 TSTPTMD
+2087 STPTMD

-2102 SSMEPIYGNKAAC
+2102 SSMVEPIYGNKASC
-2115 ELNEN
+2115 ELSENEA
-2120 SETLLGALN
+2120 LLGLN
-2129 GSSDLFANGLNATE
+2129 GAADIFTNGLNSE

-2224 AYNNHFEKQS
+2224 GYNNHFEKQP
-2234 SFDSPRMSQNRSPE
+2234 SFDSPRLSQNHSPE
-2248 TETQDYSQINKSN
+2248 VEPQDYPHSINKSN
-2261 TNSLKSNKST
+2261 TNSLKSNKSA
-2271 HSNSYKNVYNSD
+2271 HSTSYKNVYNSD
-2283 STINCNEF
+2283 STINCNEY

-2316 DYLSRIDL
+2316 DYLSRIDP

-2360 IGTVNTLYICLEGVG
+2360 IGTVNTLYICLQGVG

-2380 SLIPKNIVYRY
+2380 SLIPKNIMIRY
-2391 VSLLSEHRRI
+2391 VSLLSEHKRV

-2419 EFYVQKTQ
+2419 EFYVQRNGTE

-2432 AEAVATFNVDRKSCN
+2432 AEAVATFNVDRKSCI

-2460 GAAAAEE
+2460 GAAAAGEE
-2467 AALPSVVILD
+2467 AALPSVVVLD
-2477 NLQHASALGD
+2477 NLQHASGLGD

-2492 LPPDNRNMP
+2492 LPTDNRNMP

-2545 KLFTL
+2545 KLFSL

-2591 RLFLACPMDLEAS
+2591 RLFLACPMDLDAS

-2617 PYASEAVREGIALYG
+2617 PYASEAVREGVALYG

-2643 HIKSSYPWREP
+2643 HVKSSYPWREP

-2667 IGIEEANQDPNT
+2667 IGIEETNQDPNT

-2719 SSMGNEL
+2719 SSVGNEL

>member
-1 MTSPRRSKKSGAQC
+1 MGNTSSGQGPARHSSKGRKSRSLPTSP
-15 AVQLLDWDSPSA
+15 
-27 ETGTVKRRRS
+27 
-37 SCPENSG
+37 
-44 KHNVP
+44 
-49 THDAIFEVQTPS
+49 EV
-61 DSGSGTSRSIDDND
+61 R
-75 KSDSLTEV
+75 
-83 EERIS
+83 
-88 CIINENRSSQSN
+88 
-100 SESSDVDIIIDTI
+100 
-113 LSNPSESLFEVAQNE
+113 
-128 PLLCDRGKTFIKQE
+128 
-142 TISISEKQTV
+142 
-152 APSEATHDKKIK
+152 
-164 GRLKTPAPIKKL
+164 
-176 NKTFEISKN
+176 
-185 SSKLTK
+185 
-191 EPAKTQDRSSVLPVY
+191 
-206 KSTVQGGSIDFNSS
+206 
-220 SKKRATT
+220 
-227 KLRLP
+227 
-232 FSPVKTMDKPK
+232 
-243 INFFQNKTNLQESK
+243 
-257 PSPLLSSPVRRTISN
+257 
-272 EYVRLK
+272 
-278 FTNDTVVRRTIDG
+278 
-291 KSVPKITPKIQSI
+291 
-304 IPESPVDSED
+304 
-314 PFLNLSP
+314 
-321 NKKYTVTVNN
+321 
-331 RVRCD
+331 
-336 KDNYVIFDPAT
+336 
-347 GFTPEALRS
+347 
-356 SRIPLKSPT
+356 
-365 GEKSRIPLKSPIGE
+365 
-379 KSGVVRK
+379 
-386 SANVSDT
+386 
-393 DSGILSPNSPV
+393 
-404 ETSERGSAYYVNAA
+404 
-418 AFSENVKKC
+418 
-427 GSDIDITI
+427 
-435 LDPGLAKKAA
+435 
-445 EQIQIYT
+445 
-452 DWANHYLE
+452 
-460 RARSRRRAGASGGGL
+460 
-475 ARDCA
+475 
-480 DGLLLADVLE
+480 
-490 GVTGLKV
+490 
-497 PRAHR
+497 
-502 KPRNPQQM
+502 
-510 LENVQCCLDFL
+510 
-521 HAQKV
+521 
-526 QGLEQVTAVD
+526 
-536 IRDAKLKAVLALFFA
+536 
-551 LSRHKQA
+551 
-558 AKQRTAPS
+558 
-566 SGNAA
+566 
-571 NVGKNSSEDVSLSA
+571 
-585 VQRITGGSSCDEILT
+585 
-600 ACANNV
+600 
-606 EMTTL
+606 
-611 TANRQVSVLQTSI
+611 RQVSVLQTSI
-624 PLPASAAAARRA
+624 PLPASAAAVRRA

-646 PHAGGK
+646 PVHSGGK
-652 SGLSASSSRSTSP
+652 TGLSASSSRSTSP

-694 SKIPST
+694 TKIPST
-700 LSQQHPQTPSSQN
+700 LQSQQHSQTNTNQN

-723 KLKLFNKDKLSN
+723 KLKLFNKDKISS

-772 SNTPNAHIKS
+772 SNTANIHIKS
-782 SNLVGP
+782 SNLLGP
-788 KTIRQQSDTLSKDK
+788 KSIRQQHDTLSKDK
-802 SGKNVKPKLV
+802 SGKNVKSKLI
-812 SSKSPKES
+812 SSKAPKES
-820 STSLSKGSS
+820 SANVGKTSTK
-829 RTSSEKSRNSPKL
+829 TSTEKLKNSPKL
-842 PARDKES
+842 PSRDKES

-854 KSISNTKLNQID
+854 KSVSNTKLNQID
-866 DHSRNSNSK
+866 DHSRSSRSK
-875 LESKMV
+875 MESKVV
-881 KLSGSQMKLSEKRS
+881 KLSGSQVKLTEQRNDTSEPKVQENTS
-895 DSTTD
+895 HS
-900 IKNHDVSPPSKGHSS
+900 KSAVSQS
-915 QQQAAAAQNFGTPN
+915 QTICSGQNIGLVN
-929 HTGIPKPTA
+929 QTGIPKPTA
-938 AVKGTFKIAKDD
+938 AVKGTFKISKEE

-977 SALPFTREQSNL
+977 SALPFNREQSNL
-989 SKDISQ
+989 GKEISQ

-1005 VVNSGGHNHTSQMSE
+1005 VVTGNQNPLSQMSE

-1053 ISKAATHSVTPNKRL
+1053 ISKAPNINNKRL
-1068 DMNTTY
+1068 DMNSAY
-1074 INDVI
+1074 LSNVI
-1079 NEAEMSEK
+1079 CEAEISEK
-1087 EAAQR
+1087 EAAQKR
-1092 RTLEK
+1092 LNNSVSRQNYDGNK
-1097 SPKPSFDHNRTLTEL
+1097 TLTDS
-1112 NRSDSRSSTPSH
+1112 NRKQETDTRSSTPSH

-1131 DDENPLMNVMPMRPL
+1131 EDENPLMNVLPMRPL

-1159 TSGLTQKNI
+1159 TSGLTQKNNA
-1168 PGYPHHA
+1168 GYPHHA

-1183 RENMGLRDRI
+1183 RENMGLRDRM

-1220 RRINLGEMECGR
+1220 RRININEIDCGR
-1232 NNDMMDGYMSEG
+1232 NNDVMDGYMSEG

-1256 QPSQLQQ
+1256 QSTNFQQ
-1263 LDERRGGRRGME
+1263 VEDRRSGGRNRTME
-1275 GGSGVVYRVVGR
+1275 GNGVVYRVVGR
-1287 TRSKADCGQQTERQ
+1287 TRNKADCGQQTERQ
-1301 PPAPRQDTTW
+1301 PARQDSTW
-1311 KKYTDSPGVGAP
+1311 KKYTESPG
-1323 PLNQPAPAPP
+1323 NQPAQAPP

-1340 GERRAGHHSPQHH
+1340 GERRTGHHSPQHH

-1368 HPQYAASNSSG
+1368 HPQYAASSNSSS
-1379 QHPSRGGG
+1379 QHSSRGG

-1392 PGGSS
+1392 PSGPSS

-1413 GKAKVPQNF
+1413 NKAKVPQNF
-1422 GYVKRQNGVQ
+1422 GYVKRQNGAP
-1432 QPAQQSNGPP
+1432 QPTPQSNGPP
-1442 QHGGRTAQ
+1442 PQHGHSGRTAQ

-1468 TQDLQIHSG
+1468 TQDLQIHK
-1477 TENGI
+1477 NGI

-1531 GGIKISDGSLSD
+1531 GGMKISDGSLSD

-1553 YGIPYAPWLRHSN
+1553 YGIPYAPWLRH
-1566 TYSAS
+1566 
-1571 GRLSEGESMESLTS
+1571 
-1585 LHSAQAHNHTSP
+1585 
-1597 NSHHRSSLTH
+1597 
-1607 NKLIMHRD
+1607 
-1615 AQGSRLNRSNSISY
+1615 
-1629 LRDRTFPR
+1629 R

-1662 LPVQYGPAGQGLNYG
+1662 LPVQYGPGGQGLNYG

-1689 LSPTHQPGNVM
+1689 LSPTHQPGNVL

-1715 VHGSTASLV
+1715 AHGSTASLV
-1724 STASSLAAGAGSEE
+1724 STASSLAAGAGSDE
-1738 RQAHEV
+1738 RHAHEV

-1799 LTELRQ
+1799 VTELRQ

-1829 RADGVNVTGQE
+1829 RADGVNMTGQQE
-1840 APNAQT
+1840 PHPQT
-1846 QSSPQRGAQTG
+1846 QSSPQRNAQTG

-1874 SLSSGSSAP
+1874 SLSSGSSMP

-1949 SHETLDVKDKCPGA
+1949 SHEVLVDSKDKTAVPA
-1963 NTEEQTKDKPDDSG
+1963 VKPEEPTKEKPEDSG

-2066 TMHQATIDMHSQ
+2066 TMHQTTIDIHSQ
-2078 PLDLDFNCM
+2078 PLDLDFNCI
-2087 TSTPTMD
+2087 TSTPD
-2094 FAKKGSPK
+2094 YKK
-2102 SSMEPIYGNKAAC
+2102 SSPTAGMEPIYGNKAVC
-2115 ELNEN
+2115 ELNEKG
-2120 SETLLGALN
+2120 ELLALN
-2129 GSSDLFANGLNATE
+2129 GSADMFTNGLSATE

-2151 NTVLPPPKSREL
+2151 NTVLPPPKTREL

-2211 ESECRF
+2211 ESEVRF
-2217 YAKQSAS
+2217 FAKQSAS
-2224 AYNNHFEKQS
+2224 AFNHYEKQP
-2234 SFDSPRMSQNRSPE
+2234 SFDSPRISQNHSPE
-2248 TETQDYSQINKSN
+2248 AECQDFPQINKSN

-2283 STINCNEF
+2283 STINANEF

-2316 DYLSRIDL
+2316 DYLSRIDP

-2360 IGTVNTLYICLEGVG
+2360 IGTVNTLYICLQGVG

-2391 VSLLSEHRRI
+2391 VSLLSEHRRV

-2427 RRGNP
+2427 RRGVP

-2460 GAAAAEE
+2460 GAATAGEE
-2467 AALPSVVILD
+2467 AALPSVVVLD

-2545 KLFTL
+2545 KLFSL

-2569 GVWSTLNAF
+2569 GVWSTLNSF

-2617 PYASEAVREGIALYG
+2617 PYASEAVREGVALYG
-2632 RRRHAAVDPLQ
+2632 RRRHAGLDPLQ
-2643 HIKSSYPWREP
+2643 HVKSSYPWREP

-2659 LRAITVEE
+2659 LRAITVEDLDM
-2667 IGIEEANQDPNT
+2667 EESNPDSAS

>member
-1 MTSPRRSKKSGAQC
+1 MTSPRRSKKYGQC
-15 AVQLLDWDSPSA
+15 IIQQVDWDSPST
-27 ETGTVKRRRS
+27 ETGTVKRRS
-37 SCPENSG
+37 SCPENSTRTTI
-44 KHNVP
+44 KA
-49 THDAIFEVQTPS
+49 HDVIVETSTPS
-61 DSGSGTSRSIDDND
+61 DTSSGTSKSLNGDD
-75 KSDSLTEV
+75 KTDSLV
-83 EERIS
+83 EIEQRIS
-88 CIINENRSSQSN
+88 CIINENRTSQSN
-100 SESSDVDIIIDTI
+100 SESDIDI
-113 LSNPSESLFEVAQNE
+113 LIESILDDSSVCNSVGSQHGVTK
-128 PLLCDRGKTFIKQE
+128 CDRSKTFIKSQDVVSTKE
-142 TISISEKQTV
+142 KTQITKNEDISI
-152 APSEATHDKKIK
+152 PKKIK
-164 GRLKTPAPIKKL
+164 ERKLNAPLSIKKI
-176 NKTFEISKN
+176 NKASDIVRRSVVSRETVKTESK
-185 SSKLTK
+185 
-191 EPAKTQDRSSVLPVY
+191 SSVLPIY
-206 KSTVQGGSIDFNSS
+206 KATVQSRNLDLGEDKQKNKVI
-220 SKKRATT
+220 SKLK
-227 KLRLP
+227 LP
-232 FSPVKTMDKPK
+232 FSPAKAMDKPK
-243 INFFQNKTNLQESK
+243 IHFLHERANIKETK
-257 PSPLLSSPVRRTISN
+257 PPSLLASPVRRTISN

-278 FTNDTVVRRTIDG
+278 FTNDTVMRRTIDG
-291 KSVPKITPKIQSI
+291 KSIPKITPKIQSI
-304 IPESPVDSED
+304 IPESPIDSED

-331 RVRCD
+331 KVRCD
-336 KDNYVIFDPAT
+336 KDNYVIFDPKT
-347 GFTPEALRS
+347 GFSPTQTLKT
-356 SRIPLKSPT
+356 SRIPAKSAPTEKSKIPLKSPP
-365 GEKSRIPLKSPIGE
+365 GEH
-379 KSGVVRK
+379 
-386 SANVSDT
+386 SASVSKFTSASDT
-393 DSGILSPNSPV
+393 DSGILSPNSP
-404 ETSERGSAYYVNAA
+404 SEVKKSAHYVNAA
-418 AFSENVKKC
+418 VFSEAAKK
-427 GSDIDITI
+427 SAADLDITI
-435 LDPGLAKKAA
+435 VDPSVAKKATD
-445 EQIQIYT
+445 QIKIYT

-460 RARSRRRAGASGGGL
+460 RARSRRRAGTSGGGL

-490 GVTGLKV
+490 GVTGQKV

-558 AKQRTAPS
+558 SKQRITPPTGYA
-566 SGNAA
+566 GNAA
-571 NVGKNSSEDVSLSA
+571 KSSNEDVAISS
-585 VQRITGGSSCDEILT
+585 VQRITGGSSGDDILT
-600 ACANNV
+600 ACGNNV
-606 EMTTL
+606 DMTTL
-611 TANRQVSVLQTSI
+611 AANRQVSVLQTSI
-624 PLPASAAAARRA
+624 PLPASAAAVRRA

-646 PHAGGK
+646 PIHGGK

-665 LGQGA
+665 LGHGA
-670 VSFIPRAPTSS
+670 VSFIPRAPASA
-681 SGSRPNSSLLAPG
+681 SGSRPNSSLLTPG
-694 SKIPST
+694 SKIPSSLPT
-700 LSQQHPQTPSSQN
+700 QTQQHSSNVSNHN
-713 GTPTKHSMLD
+713 GTPTKQSMLD
-723 KLKLFNKDKLSN
+723 KLKLFNKDKVSA

-740 KSTAVSKR
+740 KSSAVSKR

-772 SNTPNAHIKS
+772 SHIPNSHIK

-788 KTIRQQSDTLSKDK
+788 KNVRHQNDTLNKDK
-802 SGKNVKPKLV
+802 SGKSVKSKLV
-812 SSKSPKES
+812 GSKPVKE
-820 STSLSKGSS
+820 TSMNLSKVNPKSNNN
-829 RTSSEKSRNSPKL
+829 EKSRNSPKL

-854 KSISNTKLNQID
+854 KSVSNTKLNLIED
-866 DHSRNSNSK
+866 NSRISKPK

-881 KLSGSQMKLSEKRS
+881 KLSGSQAKLSDTRADNTS
-895 DSTTD
+895 
-900 IKNHDVSPPSKGHSS
+900 NNPAQSPSPTGG
-915 QQQAAAAQNFGTPN
+915 QNVPLQN

-938 AVKGTFKIAKDD
+938 AVKGTSKVSKDD
-950 RHIIHKSTNSQLSPI
+950 RHILQKNTSSQLSPI

-970 LNSTNNI
+970 LNSTNNVGT
-977 SALPFTREQSNL
+977 LPFTREQSNL
-989 SKDISQ
+989 NKEASQ

-1005 VVNSGGHNHTSQMSE
+1005 VVNSTNQNPSSQMSE
-1020 SSHSNSTHSTTGQH
+1020 SSHSNSTHSTTGQQ
-1034 SNSSDSSV
+1034 SNSSDGSV

-1053 ISKAATHSVTPNKRL
+1053 VSKSNASSNRKM
-1068 DMNTTY
+1068 DMNATY
-1074 INDVI
+1074 INNVI
-1079 NEAEMSEK
+1079 NEAEISEK
-1087 EAAQR
+1087 EAAQKR
-1092 RTLEK
+1092 ILS
-1097 SPKPSFDHNRTLTEL
+1097 SPGVKQMFDHNKTLTEADR
-1112 NRSDSRSSTPSH
+1112 NDSRSSTPSH

-1131 DDENPLMNVMPMRPL
+1131 EDENPLMNVMPMRPL

-1159 TSGLTQKNI
+1159 TSGLAQKNI
-1168 PGYPHHA
+1168 TGYPHHA

-1183 RENMGLRDRI
+1183 RENVGLRDRL
-1193 NYGPGFSNP
+1193 NFSPGFSNP

-1220 RRINLGEMECGR
+1220 RRINVNEMDCGR
-1232 NNDMMDGYMSEG
+1232 SNDIMDGYMSEG

-1250 RRMNYQ
+1250 RRINYQ

-1263 LDERRGGRRGME
+1263 LDERRGGARNRNME

-1301 PPAPRQDTTW
+1301 PPPPRQDTTW

-1323 PLNQPAPAPP
+1323 PLNQPPAPP
-1333 SPSHGRK
+1333 SPSHSRK
-1340 GERRAGHHSPQHH
+1340 SERRAGHHSPQH

-1368 HPQYAASNSSG
+1368 HPQYPAANAPN
-1379 QHPSRGGG
+1379 QHGPRGGG
-1387 SQLQS
+1387 AQLQS
-1392 PGGSS
+1392 PSGGS

-1403 SGGNGSSCSS
+1403 SGNGSSSS
-1413 GKAKVPQNF
+1413 GKAKAPQNF
-1422 GYVKRQNGVQ
+1422 GYVKRQNGAQ
-1432 QPAQQSNGPP
+1432 QPPPLPANGPP
-1442 QHGGRTAQ
+1442 QHPHGGRTAQ

-1468 TQDLQIHSG
+1468 TQDLQIHK
-1477 TENGI
+1477 NGI
-1482 GPKSYSLGG
+1482 GPKSYSLQGS
-1491 TAAAQLSASVRERLL
+1491 TAAQLSASVRERLL

-1516 HEFAALFHHHRIAPR
+1516 HEFAALFHHHRITPR
-1531 GGIKISDGSLSD
+1531 GGMKISDGSLSD

-1585 LHSAQAHNHTSP
+1585 LHSAQTHNHTSSP

-1615 AQGSRLNRSNSISY
+1615 AQTSRLNRSNSI
-1629 LRDRTFPR
+1629 R

-1662 LPVQYGPAGQGLNYG
+1662 LPVQYGPGGQGLNYG

-1689 LSPTHQPGNVM
+1689 LSPTHQPAAVI

-1705 SHHYPKKNDD
+1705 SHHYPKKNDE

-1724 STASSLAAGAGSEE
+1724 STASSLAAGAGADE
-1738 RQAHEV
+1738 RHAHEV

-1829 RADGVNVTGQE
+1829 RADGVNVTGQD
-1840 APNAQT
+1840 PIPSQT
-1846 QSSPQRGAQTG
+1846 QQSSPQRLAQAS

-1904 NAKISKTAKHS
+1904 NAKISKTAKHA

-1949 SHETLDVKDKCPGA
+1949 SHETLDNSKDKTTCPA
-1963 NTEEQTKDKPDDSG
+1963 DKPEEPAKDKQDQSI
-1977 LVDELKRQ
+1977 VDELKRQ

-2066 TMHQATIDMHSQ
+2066 TMHQATLDMHSQ

-2087 TSTPTMD
+2087 TSTPARD
-2094 FAKKGSPK
+2094 KKGSPK
-2102 SSMEPIYGNKAAC
+2102 SSMGEPLYGNNAAC

-2120 SETLLGALN
+2120 SEAMLGALN
-2129 GSSDLFANGLNATE
+2129 GSSDIFTNGD
-2143 RLSGDYDI
+2143 RMSGDYDI
-2151 NTVLPPPKSREL
+2151 NSVLPPPKTREL

-2234 SFDSPRMSQNRSPE
+2234 SFDSPRMSQNHSPE
-2248 TETQDYSQINKSN
+2248 VETQDYPQSINKSN

-2271 HSNSYKNVYNSD
+2271 HSNSYKHVYNSD

-2316 DYLSRIDL
+2316 DYLSRIDP

-2360 IGTVNTLYICLEGVG
+2360 IGTVNTLYICLQGVG

-2391 VSLLSEHRRI
+2391 VSLLSEHRRV

-2419 EFYVQKTQ
+2419 EFYVQRTQ

-2447 ELRAY
+2447 EVRAY

-2460 GAAAAEE
+2460 GAAAGGDE
-2467 AALPSVVILD
+2467 AALPSVVVLD
-2477 NLQHASALGD
+2477 NLHHASALGD
-2487 AFAGL
+2487 AFAAL
-2492 LPPDNRNMP
+2492 LPPDNRDMP

-2545 KLFTL
+2545 KLFSL

-2569 GVWSTLNAF
+2569 GVWAALNAF

-2617 PYASEAVREGIALYG
+2617 PYASEAVREGVALYG
-2632 RRRHAAVDPLQ
+2632 RRRHAALDPLQ
-2643 HIKSSYPWREP
+2643 HVKSTYPWREP

-2659 LRAITVEE
+2659 LRPITVEDMN
-2667 IGIEEANQDPNT
+2667 IEEGSQDT
-2679 NNNQDPLLNMLMRLQ
+2679 SANNNQDPLLNMLMRLQ